1 MDLEDLSD
9 NTEQTKTPK
18 TRSEY
23 LHGKTELSDVDII
36 HILDLPVEKRS
47 INNEIYTDKSYKEL
61 KNNPEELSSLTENL
75 KAKPEYLKYHSSY
88 IAKSKLLYQESDV
101 LCNEIP
107 CLMVL
112 NQLKKTSY
120 LLPYEYASNKSGAVI
135 TSADALKS
143 NTFTDFKRVF
153 NSRLKKL
160 IEKGITQGKDIFFL
174 INNKKL
180 SHDEIK
186 SQLIRFLNNRT
197 SENKEGTYLFF
208 SEKNF
213 VCYSFESDKNGFITE
228 LPEYDLKE
236 IRAAISS
243 KPLTPS
249 RESEKTSDSLASNL
263 NITQEKSDVN
273 ELFSSLL
280 LRGEITLLERKKD
293 IENRNERYLDAVTSL
308 EKLTPLIQ
316 SDSIKESNNKFVKKQ
331 KESRFYKDVQNLFV
345 KTKTSNKPQENKK
358 ENTSSENISYEN
370 EEMRKAAAIKERNQ
384 QKKLT
389 TQMILDQ
396 EDKEQME
403 NISAAMK
410 SATKDFMDL
419 NATPITEERTMK
431 STENFESQEYW
442 KNQFQQE
449 NADTFKAIDD
459 YLDKGIRP
467 KGEIF
472 SFFKS
477 PEILKFSEISENT
490 IQFSTKVINKARNT
504 HNLTNEEIKSALI
517 NIASPV
523 LIFDSDIN
531 SSENKENSVLLIAN
545 SMASS
550 NKPLAITLNMN
561 VNAEIGRKEIIIN
574 EIRSIHD
581 RTLIA
586 KNGTDL
592 IQKWTENG
600 LCRYVDDKKI
610 SEWSKAAGVQ
620 FPLAVLQSDKTNI
633 LSESNIVNGK
643 KISEWQLAAG
653 EQFPL
658 AVLHS
663 DRNNILSESD
673 FVNDKKI
680 SNLVKERED
689 SFLLPLAKL
698 DKHNVTL
705 TSEIVNGTDYPE
717 IRTFSK
723 FAEQQKNMEKEYQE
737 YLGTISPDEESSR
750 RIDSGE
756 IFGKLENQQSK
767 EKASS
772 LSKNYA
778 KLVIDSNQAA
788 RIKAAR
794 EIKENMPSL
803 SENERTAAIAIL
815 EAGAK
820 SQGMEFSEY
829 VEKTF
834 PDGIFGDI
842 KNAENAAKQQGV
854 KINGAVSVN
863 GFGENVKAVIYAGK
877 NADFSTWCHELSH
890 IWQAQIAGELKNDA
904 EEAFQVKDSDWQNS
918 IYTFKDGHTDTSAE
932 AFAYGFEDFLKHKAG
947 EMATEDKK
955 AIFEKFADYMSRTY
969 NGIKQHIEINE
980 KIASVYQ
987 KFVELDDNILAQAEK
1002 AVRLEIE
1009 QEQKINE
1016 IFNSPNFKTS
1026 QKVSETIGLVS
1037 DKFAALASQYRYDI
1051 KGYSHTIDN
1060 FFVNHALKQHGD
1072 KETEEKRGNV
1082 AITYSDICNVFSV
1095 YTHPDYIVFGTKTK
1109 TGNPAIVYVKNIG
1122 DSTIFV
1128 EDVRRGKK
1136 ELAAQTLYKKSGTID
1151 VSSKKEAP
1159 ELYAHSD
1166 PESIS
1171 IVDVKKEFVNESKNE
1186 FLQREKKIEQVESF
1200 QPHSPSNQN
1209 NSTDAKNANI
1219 SFQPVDDSYTLF
1231 QLAYHGSSANFDKFN
1246 TSEYGLSGDGAMAF
1260 GYGVYVSNSETIAR
1274 SYAGIQ
1280 GERNLYTVEIPDG
1293 DYIIWNKTVSKLQ
1306 KEKVKNELYEN
1317 LIKEDYK
1324 GVEKQISTE
1333 LNNVFSEDFDGKK
1346 LYGTISSYI
1355 GSDKETSKFFKDI
1368 GFSGIEYTAG
1378 TPENAV
1384 NYVIFD
1390 DNDIKIKNH
1399 FQFQIIGELGARELD
1414 RNAESN
1420 ERIANLETA
1429 KRMEEAEK
1437 DANVIRLAT
1446 GWEKGADGKW
1456 KYEIDDSKVHFN
1468 LYDAMEEWD
1477 EMHPRYEE
1485 LREKFFKTELSE
1497 EEQKEFA
1504 QWVDERNEV
1513 SDKHTDMDFS
1523 EKLFGKTFRLPE
1535 VMRHNEL
1542 FKAYPELKYVTVS
1555 IKKTGENGT
1564 SGNASYE
1571 DKHINLYRHEK
1582 DTDGFEEWEKKA
1594 GSVLLHEVQ
1603 HIIQGIEGFAKGAS
1617 PEMFEESPEAS
1628 EQSNALA
1635 GKIVADGKSF
1645 MSAMEAYRASAGEVE
1660 SRNVQTRMR
1669 FTPKQRIN
1677 TLLSDTADIAPKD
1690 QIVMFDVPTSESRD
1704 IKNTNEERSIA
1715 LKADSQENKMENISS
1730 ENISYEN
1737 EEMSK
1742 AAAIKERNQQKK
1754 LTTQMIL
1761 DQEDK
1766 EQMESIS
1773 ATMKSATK
1781 DFMDLNATPITEERI
1796 DFLKTP
1802 TGNKS
1807 ELSENEWKFSHS
1819 SEFKKLYGDWEGKIK
1834 KDFLL
1839 NDDTVSKLTGDEFS
1853 RKEGFTLTEQVEQY
1867 FNEMN
1872 NSVESPF
1879 FGKVVLDREGAD
1891 DSLSHGMGRL
1901 KAVAYAGVPNV
1912 IKNGVI
1918 IDSDLNH
1925 KDRGYNS
1932 YVIAAPIKIA
1942 DKNYICEVVLKQ
1954 NKQENRFYLHEV
1966 TEQKKFLERAFV
1978 TNPAQKPAHQGTLS
1992 NILEKTVSVNYEIS
2006 CPMGINGEPEK
2017 TFVQN
2022 EYRKSL
2028 DEFQS
2033 KNQNTAAKIT
2043 GSVSQ
2048 EENPFKN
2055 ADPDQTK
2062 ELYEQAEA
2070 VEKMQQE
2077 AAANAVLDEN
2087 GNTHY
2092 QTDEELLQE
2101 YKQKYPESSL
2111 SISEDTR
2118 NELENVFSQI
2128 DDYLD
2133 KGIVPQE
2140 RRFTLPKVS
2149 SYLKQLGSDETAIS
2163 LPVSVIKKA
2172 RETHGLS
2179 NEEIKNSLTRLYDP
2193 VAVFDTDKTKS
2204 ENKLDSKLI
2213 LTDEFSESKPIAL
2226 ALNTNTQIQVE
2237 ENGHR
2242 KFIEVQDIRSIHDRT
2257 LTAKNGTDLV
2267 KHWTEN
2273 GLCRY
2278 VDDKKISEWSTVA
2291 RVSFPIEALHSD
2303 KNNILTKSE
2312 VVNPQNSGSVKQEE
2326 ERTMKSTENF
2336 ESQEYWK
2343 NQFQQEN
2350 ADTFK
2355 AIDDYLEKGIRPK
2368 NDEFIFE
2375 KVPEILK
2382 AANVSENEIV
2392 IKTSIINKAKNEH
2405 SLSDEEIKDS
2415 IKNIASPVLI
2425 FNSDKTTTENKKESF
2440 LCLTDTFAENEKP
2453 IAFSM
2458 NLDSDYE
2465 KSRSILNVNQITSI
2479 HDRTLIAKNGTDLI
2493 QKWTENGL
2501 CRYVDDKKISEWQL
2515 AARVQ
2520 FPLAVLHSDINNINL
2535 SPKIVNGTD
2544 YQEIQTFSEFAEQQK
2559 ALEKEY
2565 QEYLGTIS
2573 PDEESSRRIDSGEI
2587 FGKLEN
2593 QQSKEKASSLSKN
2606 YTKVAVGVA
2615 PTIQTLRTSASS
2627 TALRAS
2633 TTLATE
2639 ETIAQATQKSI
2650 NEQKTKLQ
2658 IIEQE
2663 DKEQLAAIV
2672 MTARKTI
2679 KESLAQKA
2687 EPLVEVDF
2695 SKANY
2700 DRLFPF
2706 GIVQTPLEKV
2716 KLGENQF
2723 EKLDAKDRKRFLLS
2737 TFQTLAT
2744 PDLVI
2749 DEEREGKHSHN
2760 YIKSFVFDEKTKT
2773 IQDVVVNIN
2782 GENVSITAHPR
2793 DINNIVNKIKM
2804 PDQLVYAA
2812 ARVGQ
2817 VIEQRVQNELGI
2829 VNPTRDDRL
2838 STISVPL
2845 NKEYNENFA
2854 LSTVEKLLETEKNAQ
2869 KATASDFQ
2877 QIEPALQKKF
2887 DKLKAAIKSREEQD
2901 IQDISA
2907 AEEIGNKKQA
2917 IRSKSDIIRQAGK
2930 DFLKSVKEGI
2940 APFFN
2945 AEDDFQRII
2954 MHPQAIINASNGLP
2968 FSGESQL
2975 LAQIYHQRQ
2984 RMEGEVVTSIA
2995 GAKAA
3000 GTIVL
3005 DTPESRQ
3012 KNFALTDTSS
3022 LAEKNAIVRTRYF
3035 MPESCEEPD
3044 KIYAHTLQ
3052 RQRPDKIRS
3061 YRDLIRHFENIPNG
3075 QKEISDIRI
3084 RIAHEH
3090 LKEIQSRFAIKEK
3103 RVLSVDEIEERKN
3116 FLRNYFERL
3125 PADYRNSERSAFE
3138 DTFGIQLN
3146 SEKNLEINLQRDFKD
3161 IDFAELKKNTKKSI
3175 ELENR
3180 KLSDFIEKN
3189 TMEDKKL
3196 ATLLSDEY
3204 KSLSKE
3210 EKMTVRNL
3218 KIEAIGI
3225 KEPETFLGKY
3235 LAACNTNAEFITDKE
3250 TVEEVKKNLVKKL
3263 EENFKL
3269 EKYDI
3274 LKEIGQQAQSI
3285 GNETTKKIS
3294 FEKAHSNNKSLEK
3307 TQSPDKEISLIG
3319 MGK

>member
-1 MDLEDLSD
+1 M
-9 NTEQTKTPK
+9 TEEQSFSQKEK
-18 TRSEY
+18 SQENQY
-23 LHGKTELSDVDII
+23 AELLMAQG
-36 HILDLPVEKRS
+36 LD
-47 INNEIYTDKSYKEL
+47 
-61 KNNPEELSSLTENL
+61 SL
-75 KAKPEYLKYHSSY
+75 
-88 IAKSKLLYQESDV
+88 D
-101 LCNEIP
+101 
-107 CLMVL
+107 
-112 NQLKKTSY
+112 
-120 LLPYEYASNKSGAVI
+120 SNKILHQTNSLVNKT
-135 TSADALKS
+135 TS
-143 NTFTDFKRVF
+143 T
-153 NSRLKKL
+153 
-160 IEKGITQGKDIFFL
+160 
-174 INNKKL
+174 
-180 SHDEIK
+180 
-186 SQLIRFLNNRT
+186 
-197 SENKEGTYLFF
+197 
-208 SEKNF
+208 
-213 VCYSFESDKNGFITE
+213 
-228 LPEYDLKE
+228 
-236 IRAAISS
+236 
-243 KPLTPS
+243 
-249 RESEKTSDSLASNL
+249 
-263 NITQEKSDVN
+263 
-273 ELFSSLL
+273 
-280 LRGEITLLERKKD
+280 
-293 IENRNERYLDAVTSL
+293 
-308 EKLTPLIQ
+308 
-316 SDSIKESNNKFVKKQ
+316 
-331 KESRFYKDVQNLFV
+331 
-345 KTKTSNKPQENKK
+345 
-358 ENTSSENISYEN
+358 
-370 EEMRKAAAIKERNQ
+370 
-384 QKKLT
+384 
-389 TQMILDQ
+389 
-396 EDKEQME
+396 
-403 NISAAMK
+403 
-410 SATKDFMDL
+410 
-419 NATPITEERTMK
+419 
-431 STENFESQEYW
+431 
-442 KNQFQQE
+442 
-449 NADTFKAIDD
+449 
-459 YLDKGIRP
+459 
-467 KGEIF
+467 
-472 SFFKS
+472 
-477 PEILKFSEISENT
+477 
-490 IQFSTKVINKARNT
+490 
-504 HNLTNEEIKSALI
+504 
-517 NIASPV
+517 
-523 LIFDSDIN
+523 
-531 SSENKENSVLLIAN
+531 
-545 SMASS
+545 
-550 NKPLAITLNMN
+550 
-561 VNAEIGRKEIIIN
+561 
-574 EIRSIHD
+574 
-581 RTLIA
+581 
-586 KNGTDL
+586 
-592 IQKWTENG
+592 
-600 LCRYVDDKKI
+600 
-610 SEWSKAAGVQ
+610 
-620 FPLAVLQSDKTNI
+620 
-633 LSESNIVNGK
+633 
-643 KISEWQLAAG
+643 
-653 EQFPL
+653 
-658 AVLHS
+658 
-663 DRNNILSESD
+663 
-673 FVNDKKI
+673 
-680 SNLVKERED
+680 
-689 SFLLPLAKL
+689 
-698 DKHNVTL
+698 
-705 TSEIVNGTDYPE
+705 
-717 IRTFSK
+717 
-723 FAEQQKNMEKEYQE
+723 
-737 YLGTISPDEESSR
+737 
-750 RIDSGE
+750 
-756 IFGKLENQQSK
+756 
-767 EKASS
+767 
-772 LSKNYA
+772 
-778 KLVIDSNQAA
+778 LVIDSNQAA

-794 EIKENMPSL
+794 EIKENMPNL

-815 EAGAK
+815 EAGPK

-842 KNAENAAKQQGV
+842 KKAENAAKQQGV
-854 KINGAVSVN
+854 NINGAVSVN

-877 NADFSTWCHELSH
+877 TADFSTWCHELSH
-890 IWQAQIAGELKNDA
+890 IWQAQLSGELKNDA

-932 AFAYGFEDFLKHKAG
+932 AFAYGFEDFLKNKAG
-947 EMATEDKK
+947 EMAAEDKK
-955 AIFEKFADYMSRTY
+955 KIFEKFADYMSRTY

-1002 AVRLEIE
+1002 AVQMEIE

-1072 KETEEKRGNV
+1072 KEAEEKRGNV

-1095 YTHPDYIVFGTKTK
+1095 YAHPDYIVFGTKTK

-1186 FLQREKKIEQVESF
+1186 FLQREKKIAQVESF
-1200 QPHSPSNQN
+1200 QTHSPSNQN

-1368 GFSGIEYTAG
+1368 GFSGIEYPAG
-1378 TPENAV
+1378 TFSGERQNAV

-1390 DNDIKIKNH
+1390 DEDIKIKEH
-1399 FQFQIIGELGARELD
+1399 FQFQ
-1414 RNAESN
+1414 
-1420 ERIANLETA
+1420 
-1429 KRMEEAEK
+1429 
-1437 DANVIRLAT
+1437 
-1446 GWEKGADGKW
+1446 
-1456 KYEIDDSKVHFN
+1456 
-1468 LYDAMEEWD
+1468 
-1477 EMHPRYEE
+1477 
-1485 LREKFFKTELSE
+1485 
-1497 EEQKEFA
+1497 
-1504 QWVDERNEV
+1504 
-1513 SDKHTDMDFS
+1513 
-1523 EKLFGKTFRLPE
+1523 
-1535 VMRHNEL
+1535 
-1542 FKAYPELKYVTVS
+1542 
-1555 IKKTGENGT
+1555 
-1564 SGNASYE
+1564 
-1571 DKHINLYRHEK
+1571 
-1582 DTDGFEEWEKKA
+1582 
-1594 GSVLLHEVQ
+1594 
-1603 HIIQGIEGFAKGAS
+1603 
-1617 PEMFEESPEAS
+1617 
-1628 EQSNALA
+1628 
-1635 GKIVADGKSF
+1635 
-1645 MSAMEAYRASAGEVE
+1645 
-1660 SRNVQTRMR
+1660 
-1669 FTPKQRIN
+1669 
-1677 TLLSDTADIAPKD
+1677 
-1690 QIVMFDVPTSESRD
+1690 
-1704 IKNTNEERSIA
+1704 
-1715 LKADSQENKMENISS
+1715 
-1730 ENISYEN
+1730 
-1737 EEMSK
+1737 
-1742 AAAIKERNQQKK
+1742 
-1754 LTTQMIL
+1754 
-1761 DQEDK
+1761 
-1766 EQMESIS
+1766 
-1773 ATMKSATK
+1773 
-1781 DFMDLNATPITEERI
+1781 
-1796 DFLKTP
+1796 
-1802 TGNKS
+1802 
-1807 ELSENEWKFSHS
+1807 
-1819 SEFKKLYGDWEGKIK
+1819 
-1834 KDFLL
+1834 
-1839 NDDTVSKLTGDEFS
+1839 
-1853 RKEGFTLTEQVEQY
+1853 
-1867 FNEMN
+1867 
-1872 NSVESPF
+1872 
-1879 FGKVVLDREGAD
+1879 
-1891 DSLSHGMGRL
+1891 
-1901 KAVAYAGVPNV
+1901 
-1912 IKNGVI
+1912 
-1918 IDSDLNH
+1918 
-1925 KDRGYNS
+1925 
-1932 YVIAAPIKIA
+1932 
-1942 DKNYICEVVLKQ
+1942 
-1954 NKQENRFYLHEV
+1954 
-1966 TEQKKFLERAFV
+1966 
-1978 TNPAQKPAHQGTLS
+1978 
-1992 NILEKTVSVNYEIS
+1992 
-2006 CPMGINGEPEK
+2006 
-2017 TFVQN
+2017 
-2022 EYRKSL
+2022 
-2028 DEFQS
+2028 
-2033 KNQNTAAKIT
+2033 
-2043 GSVSQ
+2043 
-2048 EENPFKN
+2048 
-2055 ADPDQTK
+2055 
-2062 ELYEQAEA
+2062 
-2070 VEKMQQE
+2070 
-2077 AAANAVLDEN
+2077 
-2087 GNTHY
+2087 
-2092 QTDEELLQE
+2092 
-2101 YKQKYPESSL
+2101 
-2111 SISEDTR
+2111 
-2118 NELENVFSQI
+2118 
-2128 DDYLD
+2128 
-2133 KGIVPQE
+2133 
-2140 RRFTLPKVS
+2140 
-2149 SYLKQLGSDETAIS
+2149 
-2163 LPVSVIKKA
+2163 
-2172 RETHGLS
+2172 
-2179 NEEIKNSLTRLYDP
+2179 
-2193 VAVFDTDKTKS
+2193 
-2204 ENKLDSKLI
+2204 
-2213 LTDEFSESKPIAL
+2213 
-2226 ALNTNTQIQVE
+2226 
-2237 ENGHR
+2237 
-2242 KFIEVQDIRSIHDRT
+2242 
-2257 LTAKNGTDLV
+2257 
-2267 KHWTEN
+2267 
-2273 GLCRY
+2273 
-2278 VDDKKISEWSTVA
+2278 
-2291 RVSFPIEALHSD
+2291 
-2303 KNNILTKSE
+2303 
-2312 VVNPQNSGSVKQEE
+2312 KQEE
-2326 ERTMKSTENF
+2326 ERTMKSTETF

-2343 NQFQQEN
+2343 NQFQQDN
-2350 ADTFK
+2350 AETFK
-2355 AIDDYLEKGIRPK
+2355 AIDDYLDKGIRPK
-2368 NDEFIFE
+2368 GEIFSFF
-2375 KVPEILK
+2375 KSPEILK
-2382 AANVSENEIV
+2382 FSEISENTIQFSTKV
-2392 IKTSIINKAKNEH
+2392 INKARNTH
-2405 SLSDEEIKDS
+2405 NLTNEEIKS
-2415 IKNIASPVLI
+2415 ALINIASPVLI
-2425 FNSDKTTTENKKESF
+2425 FDSDINSSENK
-2440 LCLTDTFAENEKP
+2440 ENSVLLIANSMASSNKP
-2453 IAFSM
+2453 LAITLNM
-2458 NLDSDYE
+2458 
-2465 KSRSILNVNQITSI
+2465 NVNAEIGRKEIIINEIRSI

-2515 AARVQ
+2515 AAGEQ
-2520 FPLAVLHSDINNINL
+2520 FPLAVLHSDRNNILSESDFVNDKKISNLVKEREDSFLLPLAKLDKNNINL
-2535 SPKIVNGTD
+2535 SPEIVNSTD
-2544 YQEIQTFSEFAEQQK
+2544 YQEIRTFSEFAEQQK
-2559 ALEKEY
+2559 DMEKEY

-2593 QQSKEKASSLSKN
+2593 QQSKEELNVATYKFQSGETLDEIIQGNSDFSTETALLDNLIDGNIREVYEYATNEEKSVLRQFAAFRNDYDTDMKNLAVQTDCISRWIAAEHWNPEKQEFQKEYVNKSAIKEFPYKLPWEMKEIEDKVLKTENEIFDNGIESIQVNGGMSEAAIEAEIRSQEKDHHEVEEYNDGQLPLQVVAHTDFNYFNSDKISFKEYIVRTDASVVQDLIEKNADSFNETNSKLEENAIPCIIVRKSVNPEIPDQFLLSKYEN
-2606 YTKVAVGVA
+2606 NNLNKDEIAKQAGKFASKEIKIENTELITQIKNVIDWNDKQNKTQAAIPELKIYHTLKEDEENISQVA
-2615 PTIQTLRTSASS
+2615 
-2627 TALRAS
+2627 
-2633 TTLATE
+2633 E
-2639 ETIAQATQKSI
+2639 KSI
-2650 NEQKTKLQ
+2650 NEQKIKLQ

-2679 KESLAQKA
+2679 KESLAQNA

-2700 DRLFPF
+2700 DMLFPRA
-2706 GIVQTPLEKV
+2706 IVQTPLETV

-2723 EKLDAKDRKRFLLS
+2723 EKLDAKDRKRFLLA

-2812 ARVGQ
+2812 AKVGQ
-2817 VIEQRVQNELGI
+2817 VIEQRTQEAQSI

-2869 KATASDFQ
+2869 KATAPDFQ

-2907 AEEIGNKKQA
+2907 AEEPGNKKQA

>member
-1 MDLEDLSD
+1 M
-9 NTEQTKTPK
+9 
-18 TRSEY
+18 
-23 LHGKTELSDVDII
+23 
-36 HILDLPVEKRS
+36 
-47 INNEIYTDKSYKEL
+47 
-61 KNNPEELSSLTENL
+61 
-75 KAKPEYLKYHSSY
+75 
-88 IAKSKLLYQESDV
+88 
-101 LCNEIP
+101 
-107 CLMVL
+107 
-112 NQLKKTSY
+112 
-120 LLPYEYASNKSGAVI
+120 
-135 TSADALKS
+135 
-143 NTFTDFKRVF
+143 
-153 NSRLKKL
+153 
-160 IEKGITQGKDIFFL
+160 
-174 INNKKL
+174 
-180 SHDEIK
+180 
-186 SQLIRFLNNRT
+186 
-197 SENKEGTYLFF
+197 
-208 SEKNF
+208 
-213 VCYSFESDKNGFITE
+213 
-228 LPEYDLKE
+228 
-236 IRAAISS
+236 
-243 KPLTPS
+243 
-249 RESEKTSDSLASNL
+249 
-263 NITQEKSDVN
+263 
-273 ELFSSLL
+273 
-280 LRGEITLLERKKD
+280 
-293 IENRNERYLDAVTSL
+293 
-308 EKLTPLIQ
+308 
-316 SDSIKESNNKFVKKQ
+316 
-331 KESRFYKDVQNLFV
+331 
-345 KTKTSNKPQENKK
+345 
-358 ENTSSENISYEN
+358 
-370 EEMRKAAAIKERNQ
+370 
-384 QKKLT
+384 
-389 TQMILDQ
+389 
-396 EDKEQME
+396 
-403 NISAAMK
+403 
-410 SATKDFMDL
+410 
-419 NATPITEERTMK
+419 
-431 STENFESQEYW
+431 
-442 KNQFQQE
+442 
-449 NADTFKAIDD
+449 
-459 YLDKGIRP
+459 
-467 KGEIF
+467 
-472 SFFKS
+472 
-477 PEILKFSEISENT
+477 
-490 IQFSTKVINKARNT
+490 
-504 HNLTNEEIKSALI
+504 TNEEIKKMLLSL
-517 NIASPV
+517 
-523 LIFDSDIN
+523 D
-531 SSENKENSVLLIAN
+531 NK
-545 SMASS
+545 
-550 NKPLAITLNMN
+550 T
-561 VNAEIGRKEIIIN
+561 
-574 EIRSIHD
+574 
-581 RTLIA
+581 
-586 KNGTDL
+586 
-592 IQKWTENG
+592 
-600 LCRYVDDKKI
+600 
-610 SEWSKAAGVQ
+610 
-620 FPLAVLQSDKTNI
+620 
-633 LSESNIVNGK
+633 
-643 KISEWQLAAG
+643 
-653 EQFPL
+653 
-658 AVLHS
+658 
-663 DRNNILSESD
+663 
-673 FVNDKKI
+673 
-680 SNLVKERED
+680 
-689 SFLLPLAKL
+689 
-698 DKHNVTL
+698 
-705 TSEIVNGTDYPE
+705 TST
-717 IRTFSK
+717 
-723 FAEQQKNMEKEYQE
+723 
-737 YLGTISPDEESSR
+737 
-750 RIDSGE
+750 
-756 IFGKLENQQSK
+756 
-767 EKASS
+767 
-772 LSKNYA
+772 
-778 KLVIDSNQAA
+778 LVIDSNQAA

-794 EIKENMPSL
+794 EIKENMPNL

-842 KNAENAAKQQGV
+842 KKAENAAKQQGV
-854 KINGAVSVN
+854 NINGAVSVN

-877 NADFSTWCHELSH
+877 TADFSTWCHELSH
-890 IWQAQIAGELKNDA
+890 IWQAQLAGELKQNA
-904 EEAFQVKDSDWQNS
+904 EEAFQVKSSDWQNS
-918 IYTFKDGHTDTSAE
+918 IYTFEDGHTDTSAE
-932 AFAYGFEDFLKHKAG
+932 AFAYGFEDFLKNKAG
-947 EMATEDKK
+947 EMAAEDKK
-955 AIFEKFADYMSRTY
+955 KIFEKFADYMSRTY
-969 NGIKQHIEINE
+969 NGVKQHIEINE

-987 KFVELDDNILAQAEK
+987 KFVELDNNILAQAEK
-1002 AVRLEIE
+1002 AVQMEIE

-1072 KETEEKRGNV
+1072 KEAEEKRGNV
-1082 AITYSDICNVFSV
+1082 AITYSDICNIFSV

-1128 EDVRRGKK
+1128 EDVRSGKK

-1186 FLQREKKIEQVESF
+1186 FLQ
-1200 QPHSPSNQN
+1200 QN
-1209 NSTDAKNANI
+1209 NPI
-1219 SFQPVDDSYTLF
+1219 LF
-1231 QLAYHGSSANFDKFN
+1231 QTAYHGSGANFDKFN
-1246 TSEYGLSGDGAMAF
+1246 TSEYGMSGEGSMAF
-1260 GYGVYVSNSETIAR
+1260 GYGVYVSNSESIAK
-1274 SYAGIQ
+1274 SYAGRQ
-1280 GERNLYTVEIPDG
+1280 GERNLYKVEIPDG
-1293 DYIIWNKTVSKLQ
+1293 NYISWDKTVSKSQ
-1306 KEKVKNELYEN
+1306 KENVKNELYKK
-1317 LIKEDYK
+1317 LIEEDYK
-1324 GVEKQISTE
+1324 GAEKEIFTE
-1333 LNNVFSEDFDGKK
+1333 LNTAFGDELDGKY
-1346 LYGTISSYI
+1346 LYGTVSSYI

-1368 GFSGIEYTAG
+1368 GFSGIEYPAG
-1378 TPENAV
+1378 TVFGNGQNVV
-1384 NYVIFD
+1384 NYVIFND
-1390 DNDIKIKNH
+1390 EDIKIKEH
-1399 FQFQIIGELGARELD
+1399 FQFQ
-1414 RNAESN
+1414 
-1420 ERIANLETA
+1420 
-1429 KRMEEAEK
+1429 
-1437 DANVIRLAT
+1437 
-1446 GWEKGADGKW
+1446 
-1456 KYEIDDSKVHFN
+1456 
-1468 LYDAMEEWD
+1468 
-1477 EMHPRYEE
+1477 
-1485 LREKFFKTELSE
+1485 
-1497 EEQKEFA
+1497 
-1504 QWVDERNEV
+1504 
-1513 SDKHTDMDFS
+1513 
-1523 EKLFGKTFRLPE
+1523 
-1535 VMRHNEL
+1535 
-1542 FKAYPELKYVTVS
+1542 
-1555 IKKTGENGT
+1555 
-1564 SGNASYE
+1564 
-1571 DKHINLYRHEK
+1571 
-1582 DTDGFEEWEKKA
+1582 
-1594 GSVLLHEVQ
+1594 
-1603 HIIQGIEGFAKGAS
+1603 
-1617 PEMFEESPEAS
+1617 
-1628 EQSNALA
+1628 
-1635 GKIVADGKSF
+1635 
-1645 MSAMEAYRASAGEVE
+1645 
-1660 SRNVQTRMR
+1660 
-1669 FTPKQRIN
+1669 
-1677 TLLSDTADIAPKD
+1677 
-1690 QIVMFDVPTSESRD
+1690 
-1704 IKNTNEERSIA
+1704 
-1715 LKADSQENKMENISS
+1715 
-1730 ENISYEN
+1730 
-1737 EEMSK
+1737 
-1742 AAAIKERNQQKK
+1742 
-1754 LTTQMIL
+1754 
-1761 DQEDK
+1761 
-1766 EQMESIS
+1766 
-1773 ATMKSATK
+1773 
-1781 DFMDLNATPITEERI
+1781 
-1796 DFLKTP
+1796 
-1802 TGNKS
+1802 
-1807 ELSENEWKFSHS
+1807 
-1819 SEFKKLYGDWEGKIK
+1819 
-1834 KDFLL
+1834 
-1839 NDDTVSKLTGDEFS
+1839 
-1853 RKEGFTLTEQVEQY
+1853 
-1867 FNEMN
+1867 
-1872 NSVESPF
+1872 
-1879 FGKVVLDREGAD
+1879 
-1891 DSLSHGMGRL
+1891 
-1901 KAVAYAGVPNV
+1901 
-1912 IKNGVI
+1912 
-1918 IDSDLNH
+1918 
-1925 KDRGYNS
+1925 
-1932 YVIAAPIKIA
+1932 
-1942 DKNYICEVVLKQ
+1942 
-1954 NKQENRFYLHEV
+1954 
-1966 TEQKKFLERAFV
+1966 
-1978 TNPAQKPAHQGTLS
+1978 
-1992 NILEKTVSVNYEIS
+1992 
-2006 CPMGINGEPEK
+2006 
-2017 TFVQN
+2017 
-2022 EYRKSL
+2022 
-2028 DEFQS
+2028 
-2033 KNQNTAAKIT
+2033 
-2043 GSVSQ
+2043 
-2048 EENPFKN
+2048 
-2055 ADPDQTK
+2055 
-2062 ELYEQAEA
+2062 
-2070 VEKMQQE
+2070 
-2077 AAANAVLDEN
+2077 
-2087 GNTHY
+2087 
-2092 QTDEELLQE
+2092 
-2101 YKQKYPESSL
+2101 
-2111 SISEDTR
+2111 
-2118 NELENVFSQI
+2118 
-2128 DDYLD
+2128 
-2133 KGIVPQE
+2133 
-2140 RRFTLPKVS
+2140 
-2149 SYLKQLGSDETAIS
+2149 
-2163 LPVSVIKKA
+2163 
-2172 RETHGLS
+2172 
-2179 NEEIKNSLTRLYDP
+2179 
-2193 VAVFDTDKTKS
+2193 
-2204 ENKLDSKLI
+2204 
-2213 LTDEFSESKPIAL
+2213 
-2226 ALNTNTQIQVE
+2226 
-2237 ENGHR
+2237 
-2242 KFIEVQDIRSIHDRT
+2242 
-2257 LTAKNGTDLV
+2257 
-2267 KHWTEN
+2267 
-2273 GLCRY
+2273 
-2278 VDDKKISEWSTVA
+2278 
-2291 RVSFPIEALHSD
+2291 
-2303 KNNILTKSE
+2303 
-2312 VVNPQNSGSVKQEE
+2312 KQEE
-2326 ERTMKSTENF
+2326 ERSMKSTETF

-2343 NQFQQEN
+2343 NQFHQEN

-2382 AANVSENEIV
+2382 AANVSKNEIV

-2425 FNSDKTTTENKKESF
+2425 FNSDKTTTENNKKSF
-2440 LCLTDTFAENEKP
+2440 LCLTDTFAENGKP

-2515 AARVQ
+2515 AAGVQ

-2535 SPKIVNGTD
+2535 SSEIVNGTD
-2544 YQEIQTFSEFAEQQK
+2544 YPEIRTFSEFAEQQK
-2559 ALEKEY
+2559 DMEKEY

-2593 QQSKEKASSLSKN
+2593 QQSKEELNVATYKFQSGETLDEIIQGNSDFSTETALLDNLIDSSIREVYEYATNEEKSVLRQFAAFRNDYDTDMKNLAVQTDCISRWIAAEHWNPEKQEFQKEYVNQSAIKDFPYKLPWEMKEIEDKVLKTENEIFDNGIESIQVNGGMSEAAIEAEIRSQEKDHHEVEEYNDGQLPLQVVAHTDFNYFNSDKISFKEYIVRTDASVVQDLIEKNADSFNETNSKLEENAIPCIIVRKSVNPEIPDQFLLSKYEN
-2606 YTKVAVGVA
+2606 NNLNKDEIAKQAGKFASKEIKIENTELITQIKNVIDWNDKQNKTQAAIPELKIYHTLKEDEENISQVA
-2615 PTIQTLRTSASS
+2615 
-2627 TALRAS
+2627 
-2633 TTLATE
+2633 E
-2639 ETIAQATQKSI
+2639 KSI

-2679 KESLAQKA
+2679 KESLAQNA

-2700 DRLFPF
+2700 DMLFPRA
-2706 GIVQTPLEKV
+2706 IVQTPLETV

-2723 EKLDAKDRKRFLLS
+2723 EKLDAKDRKRFLLA

-2812 ARVGQ
+2812 AKVGQ
-2817 VIEQRVQNELGI
+2817 VIEQRTQEAQSI

-2869 KATASDFQ
+2869 KATAADFQ

-2907 AEEIGNKKQA
+2907 AEEPGNKKKA

-3196 ATLLSDEY
+3196 ATLLSDKY

>member
-1 MDLEDLSD
+1 MNLEDLSD

-345 KTKTSNKPQENKK
+345 KTKTSNKPQE
-358 ENTSSENISYEN
+358 
-370 EEMRKAAAIKERNQ
+370 
-384 QKKLT
+384 
-389 TQMILDQ
+389 
-396 EDKEQME
+396 
-403 NISAAMK
+403 K
-410 SATKDFMDL
+410 S
-419 NATPITEERTMK
+419 MK

-442 KNQFQQE
+442 KNQFKQ
-449 NADTFKAIDD
+449 D
-459 YLDKGIRP
+459 
-467 KGEIF
+467 
-472 SFFKS
+472 
-477 PEILKFSEISENT
+477 
-490 IQFSTKVINKARNT
+490 
-504 HNLTNEEIKSALI
+504 
-517 NIASPV
+517 
-523 LIFDSDIN
+523 
-531 SSENKENSVLLIAN
+531 
-545 SMASS
+545 
-550 NKPLAITLNMN
+550 
-561 VNAEIGRKEIIIN
+561 NAE
-574 EIRSIHD
+574 
-581 RTLIA
+581 
-586 KNGTDL
+586 
-592 IQKWTENG
+592 
-600 LCRYVDDKKI
+600 
-610 SEWSKAAGVQ
+610 
-620 FPLAVLQSDKTNI
+620 
-633 LSESNIVNGK
+633 
-643 KISEWQLAAG
+643 
-653 EQFPL
+653 
-658 AVLHS
+658 
-663 DRNNILSESD
+663 
-673 FVNDKKI
+673 
-680 SNLVKERED
+680 
-689 SFLLPLAKL
+689 
-698 DKHNVTL
+698 
-705 TSEIVNGTDYPE
+705 
-717 IRTFSK
+717 
-723 FAEQQKNMEKEYQE
+723 
-737 YLGTISPDEESSR
+737 
-750 RIDSGE
+750 
-756 IFGKLENQQSK
+756 
-767 EKASS
+767 
-772 LSKNYA
+772 
-778 KLVIDSNQAA
+778 
-788 RIKAAR
+788 
-794 EIKENMPSL
+794 
-803 SENERTAAIAIL
+803 
-815 EAGAK
+815 
-820 SQGMEFSEY
+820 
-829 VEKTF
+829 
-834 PDGIFGDI
+834 
-842 KNAENAAKQQGV
+842 
-854 KINGAVSVN
+854 
-863 GFGENVKAVIYAGK
+863 
-877 NADFSTWCHELSH
+877 
-890 IWQAQIAGELKNDA
+890 
-904 EEAFQVKDSDWQNS
+904 
-918 IYTFKDGHTDTSAE
+918 
-932 AFAYGFEDFLKHKAG
+932 
-947 EMATEDKK
+947 
-955 AIFEKFADYMSRTY
+955 
-969 NGIKQHIEINE
+969 
-980 KIASVYQ
+980 
-987 KFVELDDNILAQAEK
+987 
-1002 AVRLEIE
+1002 
-1009 QEQKINE
+1009 
-1016 IFNSPNFKTS
+1016 
-1026 QKVSETIGLVS
+1026 
-1037 DKFAALASQYRYDI
+1037 
-1051 KGYSHTIDN
+1051 
-1060 FFVNHALKQHGD
+1060 
-1072 KETEEKRGNV
+1072 
-1082 AITYSDICNVFSV
+1082 
-1095 YTHPDYIVFGTKTK
+1095 
-1109 TGNPAIVYVKNIG
+1109 
-1122 DSTIFV
+1122 
-1128 EDVRRGKK
+1128 
-1136 ELAAQTLYKKSGTID
+1136 
-1151 VSSKKEAP
+1151 
-1159 ELYAHSD
+1159 
-1166 PESIS
+1166 
-1171 IVDVKKEFVNESKNE
+1171 
-1186 FLQREKKIEQVESF
+1186 
-1200 QPHSPSNQN
+1200 
-1209 NSTDAKNANI
+1209 
-1219 SFQPVDDSYTLF
+1219 
-1231 QLAYHGSSANFDKFN
+1231 
-1246 TSEYGLSGDGAMAF
+1246 
-1260 GYGVYVSNSETIAR
+1260 
-1274 SYAGIQ
+1274 
-1280 GERNLYTVEIPDG
+1280 
-1293 DYIIWNKTVSKLQ
+1293 
-1306 KEKVKNELYEN
+1306 
-1317 LIKEDYK
+1317 
-1324 GVEKQISTE
+1324 
-1333 LNNVFSEDFDGKK
+1333 
-1346 LYGTISSYI
+1346 
-1355 GSDKETSKFFKDI
+1355 
-1368 GFSGIEYTAG
+1368 
-1378 TPENAV
+1378 
-1384 NYVIFD
+1384 
-1390 DNDIKIKNH
+1390 
-1399 FQFQIIGELGARELD
+1399 
-1414 RNAESN
+1414 
-1420 ERIANLETA
+1420 
-1429 KRMEEAEK
+1429 
-1437 DANVIRLAT
+1437 
-1446 GWEKGADGKW
+1446 
-1456 KYEIDDSKVHFN
+1456 
-1468 LYDAMEEWD
+1468 
-1477 EMHPRYEE
+1477 
-1485 LREKFFKTELSE
+1485 
-1497 EEQKEFA
+1497 
-1504 QWVDERNEV
+1504 
-1513 SDKHTDMDFS
+1513 
-1523 EKLFGKTFRLPE
+1523 
-1535 VMRHNEL
+1535 
-1542 FKAYPELKYVTVS
+1542 
-1555 IKKTGENGT
+1555 
-1564 SGNASYE
+1564 
-1571 DKHINLYRHEK
+1571 
-1582 DTDGFEEWEKKA
+1582 
-1594 GSVLLHEVQ
+1594 
-1603 HIIQGIEGFAKGAS
+1603 
-1617 PEMFEESPEAS
+1617 
-1628 EQSNALA
+1628 
-1635 GKIVADGKSF
+1635 
-1645 MSAMEAYRASAGEVE
+1645 
-1660 SRNVQTRMR
+1660 
-1669 FTPKQRIN
+1669 
-1677 TLLSDTADIAPKD
+1677 
-1690 QIVMFDVPTSESRD
+1690 
-1704 IKNTNEERSIA
+1704 
-1715 LKADSQENKMENISS
+1715 
-1730 ENISYEN
+1730 
-1737 EEMSK
+1737 
-1742 AAAIKERNQQKK
+1742 
-1754 LTTQMIL
+1754 
-1761 DQEDK
+1761 
-1766 EQMESIS
+1766 
-1773 ATMKSATK
+1773 
-1781 DFMDLNATPITEERI
+1781 
-1796 DFLKTP
+1796 
-1802 TGNKS
+1802 
-1807 ELSENEWKFSHS
+1807 
-1819 SEFKKLYGDWEGKIK
+1819 
-1834 KDFLL
+1834 
-1839 NDDTVSKLTGDEFS
+1839 
-1853 RKEGFTLTEQVEQY
+1853 
-1867 FNEMN
+1867 
-1872 NSVESPF
+1872 
-1879 FGKVVLDREGAD
+1879 
-1891 DSLSHGMGRL
+1891 
-1901 KAVAYAGVPNV
+1901 
-1912 IKNGVI
+1912 
-1918 IDSDLNH
+1918 
-1925 KDRGYNS
+1925 
-1932 YVIAAPIKIA
+1932 
-1942 DKNYICEVVLKQ
+1942 
-1954 NKQENRFYLHEV
+1954 
-1966 TEQKKFLERAFV
+1966 
-1978 TNPAQKPAHQGTLS
+1978 
-1992 NILEKTVSVNYEIS
+1992 
-2006 CPMGINGEPEK
+2006 
-2017 TFVQN
+2017 
-2022 EYRKSL
+2022 
-2028 DEFQS
+2028 
-2033 KNQNTAAKIT
+2033 
-2043 GSVSQ
+2043 
-2048 EENPFKN
+2048 
-2055 ADPDQTK
+2055 
-2062 ELYEQAEA
+2062 
-2070 VEKMQQE
+2070 
-2077 AAANAVLDEN
+2077 
-2087 GNTHY
+2087 
-2092 QTDEELLQE
+2092 
-2101 YKQKYPESSL
+2101 
-2111 SISEDTR
+2111 
-2118 NELENVFSQI
+2118 
-2128 DDYLD
+2128 
-2133 KGIVPQE
+2133 
-2140 RRFTLPKVS
+2140 
-2149 SYLKQLGSDETAIS
+2149 
-2163 LPVSVIKKA
+2163 
-2172 RETHGLS
+2172 
-2179 NEEIKNSLTRLYDP
+2179 
-2193 VAVFDTDKTKS
+2193 
-2204 ENKLDSKLI
+2204 
-2213 LTDEFSESKPIAL
+2213 
-2226 ALNTNTQIQVE
+2226 
-2237 ENGHR
+2237 
-2242 KFIEVQDIRSIHDRT
+2242 
-2257 LTAKNGTDLV
+2257 
-2267 KHWTEN
+2267 
-2273 GLCRY
+2273 
-2278 VDDKKISEWSTVA
+2278 
-2291 RVSFPIEALHSD
+2291 
-2303 KNNILTKSE
+2303 
-2312 VVNPQNSGSVKQEE
+2312 
-2326 ERTMKSTENF
+2326 
-2336 ESQEYWK
+2336 
-2343 NQFQQEN
+2343 
-2350 ADTFK
+2350 TFK

-2440 LCLTDTFAENEKP
+2440 LCLTDTFAENGKP

-2535 SPKIVNGTD
+2535 SPEIVNSTD
-2544 YQEIQTFSEFAEQQK
+2544 YQEIRTFSEFAEQQK
-2559 ALEKEY
+2559 AMEKEY

-2615 PTIQTLRTSASS
+2615 PTIEAEIRSQEKDHHEVEEYNDGQLPLQVVAHTDFNYFNSDKISFKEYILRTDASVVQDLIEKNADS
-2627 TALRAS
+2627 FTETNSKLEENAIPCIIVRKSVNPEIPDQFLLSKYENNNLNKDEIAKQAGKFAS
-2633 TTLATE
+2633 KEIKIENTEFITQIKNVIDWNDKQNKTQAAIPELKIYHTLKEDE
-2639 ETIAQATQKSI
+2639 ENISQVAEKSI
-2650 NEQKTKLQ
+2650 NEEKTKLQ

-2679 KESLAQKA
+2679 KESLAQNA

-2700 DRLFPF
+2700 DRLFPRA
-2706 GIVQTPLEKV
+2706 IVQTPVETV

-2723 EKLDAKDRKRFLLS
+2723 EKLDARDRKRFLLA

-2812 ARVGQ
+2812 AKVGQ
-2817 VIEQRVQNELGI
+2817 VIEQRTQEAQSI

-2869 KATASDFQ
+2869 KATAADFQ

-2901 IQDISA
+2901 IQEISA
-2907 AEEIGNKKQA
+2907 AEEPGNKKKA

>member
-1 MDLEDLSD
+1 MKNDDSFDLELEKFNSGNLPDSHIFNL
-9 NTEQTKTPK
+9 
-18 TRSEY
+18 
-23 LHGKTELSDVDII
+23 GKPGEILQNCGFPAEHRIELAASRLRMKAKQGN
-36 HILDLPVEKRS
+36 HPFEILDIQGLAGALQKPVAVFEYGDKNKSQNVIVNIEKDGKNFLVGVFFNQKQRGYEVS
-47 INNEIYTDKSYKEL
+47 DIRGLFNRDNMDWMHWIQQGKMIYGNKEKIQVLAEQQRTNLAEVHSKEARTSSDSYYLDSVDNILQSFGDVKDIYTKDFPKYAEQKERFEIF
-61 KNNPEELSSLTENL
+61 KKFRN
-75 KAKPEYLKYHSSY
+75 A
-88 IAKSKLLYQESDV
+88 YQEV
-101 LCNEIP
+101 NAIN
-107 CLMVL
+107 VL
-112 NQLKKTSY
+112 N
-120 LLPYEYASNKSGAVI
+120 AVQE
-135 TSADALKS
+135 TDEFYDALKS
-143 NTFTDFKRVF
+143 NNKEVIARYTDAFKYPALADTAK
-153 NSRLKKL
+153 SI
-160 IEKGITQGKDIFFL
+160 IEERSFSQK
-174 INNKKL
+174 
-180 SHDEIK
+180 EK
-186 SQLIRFLNNRT
+186 SQ
-197 SENKEGTYLFF
+197 ENQY
-208 SEKNF
+208 
-213 VCYSFESDKNGFITE
+213 
-228 LPEYDLKE
+228 
-236 IRAAISS
+236 AALLMAQGLDSLDSNKILHQTNSLVN
-243 KPLTPS
+243 KTPS
-249 RESEKTSDSLASNL
+249 T
-263 NITQEKSDVN
+263 
-273 ELFSSLL
+273 
-280 LRGEITLLERKKD
+280 
-293 IENRNERYLDAVTSL
+293 
-308 EKLTPLIQ
+308 
-316 SDSIKESNNKFVKKQ
+316 
-331 KESRFYKDVQNLFV
+331 
-345 KTKTSNKPQENKK
+345 
-358 ENTSSENISYEN
+358 
-370 EEMRKAAAIKERNQ
+370 
-384 QKKLT
+384 
-389 TQMILDQ
+389 
-396 EDKEQME
+396 
-403 NISAAMK
+403 
-410 SATKDFMDL
+410 
-419 NATPITEERTMK
+419 
-431 STENFESQEYW
+431 
-442 KNQFQQE
+442 
-449 NADTFKAIDD
+449 
-459 YLDKGIRP
+459 
-467 KGEIF
+467 
-472 SFFKS
+472 
-477 PEILKFSEISENT
+477 
-490 IQFSTKVINKARNT
+490 
-504 HNLTNEEIKSALI
+504 
-517 NIASPV
+517 
-523 LIFDSDIN
+523 
-531 SSENKENSVLLIAN
+531 
-545 SMASS
+545 
-550 NKPLAITLNMN
+550 
-561 VNAEIGRKEIIIN
+561 
-574 EIRSIHD
+574 
-581 RTLIA
+581 
-586 KNGTDL
+586 
-592 IQKWTENG
+592 
-600 LCRYVDDKKI
+600 
-610 SEWSKAAGVQ
+610 
-620 FPLAVLQSDKTNI
+620 
-633 LSESNIVNGK
+633 
-643 KISEWQLAAG
+643 
-653 EQFPL
+653 
-658 AVLHS
+658 
-663 DRNNILSESD
+663 
-673 FVNDKKI
+673 
-680 SNLVKERED
+680 
-689 SFLLPLAKL
+689 
-698 DKHNVTL
+698 
-705 TSEIVNGTDYPE
+705 
-717 IRTFSK
+717 
-723 FAEQQKNMEKEYQE
+723 
-737 YLGTISPDEESSR
+737 
-750 RIDSGE
+750 
-756 IFGKLENQQSK
+756 
-767 EKASS
+767 
-772 LSKNYA
+772 
-778 KLVIDSNQAA
+778 LVIDSNQAA

-794 EIKENMPSL
+794 EIKENMPNL

-820 SQGMEFSEY
+820 SQGVEFSEY

-842 KNAENAAKQQGV
+842 KKAENAAKQQGV
-854 KINGAVSVN
+854 NINGAVSVN

-877 NADFSTWCHELSH
+877 TADFSTWCHELSH
-890 IWQAQIAGELKNDA
+890 IWQAQLAGELKNDA

-932 AFAYGFEDFLKHKAG
+932 AFAYGFEDFLKNKAG
-947 EMATEDKK
+947 EMAAEDKK
-955 AIFEKFADYMSRTY
+955 KIFEKFADYMSRTY
-969 NGIKQHIEINE
+969 NGIKQRIEINE

-1002 AVRLEIE
+1002 AVQMEIE

-1186 FLQREKKIEQVESF
+1186 FLQREKKIAQVESF
-1200 QPHSPSNQN
+1200 QTHSPSNQN

-1231 QLAYHGSSANFDKFN
+1231 QSAYHGSSANFDKFN

-1306 KEKVKNELYEN
+1306 KEKAKNELYEN

-1324 GVEKQISTE
+1324 GVEKEISTE

-1355 GSDKETSKFFKDI
+1355 GSDKETSRFFKDI
-1368 GFSGIEYTAG
+1368 GYSGIQYPAG

-1437 DANVIRLAT
+1437 DSNAIRLAT

-1497 EEQKEFA
+1497 EEQKEFY

-1523 EKLFGKTFRLPE
+1523 EKLLGKTFRLPE

-1564 SGNASYE
+1564 LGNASYE

-1628 EQSNALA
+1628 EQSSI
-1635 GKIVADGKSF
+1635 GRKIVADGKSF

-1704 IKNTNEERSIA
+1704 IKNTNE
-1715 LKADSQENKMENISS
+1715 
-1730 ENISYEN
+1730 
-1737 EEMSK
+1737 
-1742 AAAIKERNQQKK
+1742 
-1754 LTTQMIL
+1754 
-1761 DQEDK
+1761 
-1766 EQMESIS
+1766 
-1773 ATMKSATK
+1773 
-1781 DFMDLNATPITEERI
+1781 DF
-1796 DFLKTP
+1796 
-1802 TGNKS
+1802 
-1807 ELSENEWKFSHS
+1807 
-1819 SEFKKLYGDWEGKIK
+1819 
-1834 KDFLL
+1834 
-1839 NDDTVSKLTGDEFS
+1839 
-1853 RKEGFTLTEQVEQY
+1853 
-1867 FNEMN
+1867 
-1872 NSVESPF
+1872 
-1879 FGKVVLDREGAD
+1879 
-1891 DSLSHGMGRL
+1891 SLSTE
-1901 KAVAYAGVPNV
+1901 
-1912 IKNGVI
+1912 KN
-1918 IDSDLNH
+1918 
-1925 KDRGYNS
+1925 
-1932 YVIAAPIKIA
+1932 
-1942 DKNYICEVVLKQ
+1942 
-1954 NKQENRFYLHEV
+1954 
-1966 TEQKKFLERAFV
+1966 
-1978 TNPAQKPAHQGTLS
+1978 
-1992 NILEKTVSVNYEIS
+1992 
-2006 CPMGINGEPEK
+2006 M
-2017 TFVQN
+2017 
-2022 EYRKSL
+2022 
-2028 DEFQS
+2028 
-2033 KNQNTAAKIT
+2033 
-2043 GSVSQ
+2043 
-2048 EENPFKN
+2048 
-2055 ADPDQTK
+2055 
-2062 ELYEQAEA
+2062 
-2070 VEKMQQE
+2070 
-2077 AAANAVLDEN
+2077 
-2087 GNTHY
+2087 
-2092 QTDEELLQE
+2092 
-2101 YKQKYPESSL
+2101 
-2111 SISEDTR
+2111 SE
-2118 NELENVFSQI
+2118 
-2128 DDYLD
+2128 
-2133 KGIVPQE
+2133 
-2140 RRFTLPKVS
+2140 
-2149 SYLKQLGSDETAIS
+2149 
-2163 LPVSVIKKA
+2163 
-2172 RETHGLS
+2172 
-2179 NEEIKNSLTRLYDP
+2179 
-2193 VAVFDTDKTKS
+2193 
-2204 ENKLDSKLI
+2204 
-2213 LTDEFSESKPIAL
+2213 
-2226 ALNTNTQIQVE
+2226 
-2237 ENGHR
+2237 
-2242 KFIEVQDIRSIHDRT
+2242 
-2257 LTAKNGTDLV
+2257 
-2267 KHWTEN
+2267 
-2273 GLCRY
+2273 
-2278 VDDKKISEWSTVA
+2278 
-2291 RVSFPIEALHSD
+2291 
-2303 KNNILTKSE
+2303 
-2312 VVNPQNSGSVKQEE
+2312 
-2326 ERTMKSTENF
+2326 
-2336 ESQEYWK
+2336 
-2343 NQFQQEN
+2343 
-2350 ADTFK
+2350 
-2355 AIDDYLEKGIRPK
+2355 
-2368 NDEFIFE
+2368 
-2375 KVPEILK
+2375 
-2382 AANVSENEIV
+2382 
-2392 IKTSIINKAKNEH
+2392 
-2405 SLSDEEIKDS
+2405 
-2415 IKNIASPVLI
+2415 
-2425 FNSDKTTTENKKESF
+2425 
-2440 LCLTDTFAENEKP
+2440 
-2453 IAFSM
+2453 
-2458 NLDSDYE
+2458 
-2465 KSRSILNVNQITSI
+2465 
-2479 HDRTLIAKNGTDLI
+2479 
-2493 QKWTENGL
+2493 
-2501 CRYVDDKKISEWQL
+2501 
-2515 AARVQ
+2515 
-2520 FPLAVLHSDINNINL
+2520 
-2535 SPKIVNGTD
+2535 
-2544 YQEIQTFSEFAEQQK
+2544 
-2559 ALEKEY
+2559 
-2565 QEYLGTIS
+2565 
-2573 PDEESSRRIDSGEI
+2573 
-2587 FGKLEN
+2587 
-2593 QQSKEKASSLSKN
+2593 
-2606 YTKVAVGVA
+2606 
-2615 PTIQTLRTSASS
+2615 
-2627 TALRAS
+2627 
-2633 TTLATE
+2633 
-2639 ETIAQATQKSI
+2639 TQKSI

-2679 KESLAQKA
+2679 KESLAQNA

-2700 DRLFPF
+2700 DRLFPRA
-2706 GIVQTPLEKV
+2706 IVQTPVETV

-2723 EKLDAKDRKRFLLS
+2723 EKLDARDRKRFLLA

-2817 VIEQRVQNELGI
+2817 VIEQRTQEAQSI

-2869 KATASDFQ
+2869 KATAADFQ

-2907 AEEIGNKKQA
+2907 AEEPGNKKQA

>member
-1 MDLEDLSD
+1 MKDEDSFSKQID
-9 NTEQTKTPK
+9 DVI
-18 TRSEY
+18 S
-23 LHGKTELSDVDII
+23 GKYN
-36 HILDLPVEKRS
+36 RF
-47 INNEIYTDKSYKEL
+47 
-61 KNNPEELSSLTENL
+61 
-75 KAKPEYLKYHSSY
+75 
-88 IAKSKLLYQESDV
+88 
-101 LCNEIP
+101 
-107 CLMVL
+107 
-112 NQLKKTSY
+112 
-120 LLPYEYASNKSGAVI
+120 
-135 TSADALKS
+135 DALKVCETPQIFIDAGLQQLPILYTQNHLKDALHEKS
-143 NTFTDFKRVF
+143 ADNPHWHGLSIKQIKKVPKLLESPVLLMDSLNNDDSIVAVLSLLDNDNAPVFATIKPNGNGIF
-153 NSRLKKL
+153 NSHKTDSNFMLSIYGK
-160 IEKGITQGKDIFFL
+160 EKGFE
-174 INNKKL
+174 
-180 SHDEIK
+180 HYIK
-186 SQLIRFLNNRT
+186 
-197 SENKEGTYLFF
+197 
-208 SEKNF
+208 
-213 VCYSFESDKNGFITE
+213 
-228 LPEYDLKE
+228 
-236 IRAAISS
+236 RA
-243 KPLTPS
+243 
-249 RESEKTSDSLASNL
+249 
-263 NITQEKSDVN
+263 V
-273 ELFSSLL
+273 
-280 LRGEITLLERKKD
+280 
-293 IENRNERYLDAVTSL
+293 
-308 EKLTPLIQ
+308 
-316 SDSIKESNNKFVKKQ
+316 
-331 KESRFYKDVQNLFV
+331 
-345 KTKTSNKPQENKK
+345 QENKILYWNK
-358 ENTSSENISYEN
+358 E
-370 EEMRKAAAIKERNQ
+370 K
-384 QKKLT
+384 
-389 TQMILDQ
+389 
-396 EDKEQME
+396 
-403 NISAAMK
+403 
-410 SATKDFMDL
+410 
-419 NATPITEERTMK
+419 
-431 STENFESQEYW
+431 SQEI
-442 KNQFQQE
+442 QCAELLMAQG
-449 NADTFKAIDD
+449 
-459 YLDKGIRP
+459 LD
-467 KGEIF
+467 
-472 SFFKS
+472 S
-477 PEILKFSEISENT
+477 L
-490 IQFSTKVINKARNT
+490 
-504 HNLTNEEIKSALI
+504 
-517 NIASPV
+517 
-523 LIFDSDIN
+523 D
-531 SSENKENSVLLIAN
+531 
-545 SMASS
+545 S
-550 NKPLAITLNMN
+550 NKILHQTNSL
-561 VNAEIGRKEIIIN
+561 VN
-574 EIRSIHD
+574 
-581 RTLIA
+581 
-586 KNGTDL
+586 
-592 IQKWTENG
+592 
-600 LCRYVDDKKI
+600 
-610 SEWSKAAGVQ
+610 
-620 FPLAVLQSDKTNI
+620 KT
-633 LSESNIVNGK
+633 
-643 KISEWQLAAG
+643 
-653 EQFPL
+653 
-658 AVLHS
+658 
-663 DRNNILSESD
+663 
-673 FVNDKKI
+673 
-680 SNLVKERED
+680 
-689 SFLLPLAKL
+689 
-698 DKHNVTL
+698 
-705 TSEIVNGTDYPE
+705 TST
-717 IRTFSK
+717 
-723 FAEQQKNMEKEYQE
+723 
-737 YLGTISPDEESSR
+737 
-750 RIDSGE
+750 
-756 IFGKLENQQSK
+756 
-767 EKASS
+767 
-772 LSKNYA
+772 
-778 KLVIDSNQAA
+778 LVIDSNQAA

-794 EIKENMPSL
+794 EIKENMPNL

-842 KNAENAAKQQGV
+842 KKAENAAKQQGV
-854 KINGAVSVN
+854 NINGAVSVN

-877 NADFSTWCHELSH
+877 TADFSTWCHELSH
-890 IWQAQIAGELKNDA
+890 IWQAQLAGELKQNA
-904 EEAFQVKDSDWQNS
+904 EEAFQVKSSDWQNS
-918 IYTFKDGHTDTSAE
+918 IYTFEDGHTDTSAE
-932 AFAYGFEDFLKHKAG
+932 AFAYGFEDFLKNKAG
-947 EMATEDKK
+947 EMAAEDKK
-955 AIFEKFADYMSRTY
+955 KIFEKFADYMSRTY

-987 KFVELDDNILAQAEK
+987 KFVEFDDNILAQAEK
-1002 AVRLEIE
+1002 AVQMEIE

-1072 KETEEKRGNV
+1072 KEAEEKRGNV
-1082 AITYSDICNVFSV
+1082 AITYSDICNIFSV

-1128 EDVRRGKK
+1128 EDVRSGKK

-1186 FLQREKKIEQVESF
+1186 FLQREKKIAQVESF
-1200 QPHSPSNQN
+1200 QTHSPGNQN

-1231 QLAYHGSSANFDKFN
+1231 QSAYHGSSANFDKFN

-1333 LNNVFSEDFDGKK
+1333 LNNVFSEEFDGKK

-1355 GSDKETSKFFKDI
+1355 GSDKETSRFFKNI
-1368 GFSGIEYTAG
+1368 GYSGIQYPAG

-1485 LREKFFKTELSE
+1485 LREKLFKTELSE
-1497 EEQKEFA
+1497 EEQKEFD

-1564 SGNASYE
+1564 LGNASYE

-1603 HIIQGIEGFAKGAS
+1603 HIIQGIESFAKGAS

-1704 IKNTNEERSIA
+1704 IKNTNEERSVA
-1715 LKADSQENKMENISS
+1715 LKADSKENKMGI
-1730 ENISYEN
+1730 
-1737 EEMSK
+1737 
-1742 AAAIKERNQQKK
+1742 
-1754 LTTQMIL
+1754 
-1761 DQEDK
+1761 
-1766 EQMESIS
+1766 IS

-1781 DFMDLNATPITEERI
+1781 DFTIY
-1796 DFLKTP
+1796 
-1802 TGNKS
+1802 GNK
-1807 ELSENEWKFSHS
+1807 EKIQVLAEQQRTNLAEVHS
-1819 SEFKKLYGDWEGKIK
+1819 K
-1834 KDFLL
+1834 
-1839 NDDTVSKLTGDEFS
+1839 
-1853 RKEGFTLTEQVEQY
+1853 
-1867 FNEMN
+1867 
-1872 NSVESPF
+1872 
-1879 FGKVVLDREGAD
+1879 
-1891 DSLSHGMGRL
+1891 
-1901 KAVAYAGVPNV
+1901 
-1912 IKNGVI
+1912 
-1918 IDSDLNH
+1918 
-1925 KDRGYNS
+1925 
-1932 YVIAAPIKIA
+1932 
-1942 DKNYICEVVLKQ
+1942 
-1954 NKQENRFYLHEV
+1954 
-1966 TEQKKFLERAFV
+1966 
-1978 TNPAQKPAHQGTLS
+1978 
-1992 NILEKTVSVNYEIS
+1992 
-2006 CPMGINGEPEK
+2006 
-2017 TFVQN
+2017 
-2022 EYRKSL
+2022 
-2028 DEFQS
+2028 
-2033 KNQNTAAKIT
+2033 
-2043 GSVSQ
+2043 
-2048 EENPFKN
+2048 
-2055 ADPDQTK
+2055 
-2062 ELYEQAEA
+2062 
-2070 VEKMQQE
+2070 E

-2092 QTDEELLQE
+2092 QTDEKLLQE

-2343 NQFQQEN
+2343 NQFQQDN
-2350 ADTFK
+2350 AETFK

-2415 IKNIASPVLI
+2415 IKNIASPVLV

-2440 LCLTDTFAENEKP
+2440 LCLTDTFAENGKP

-2501 CRYVDDKKISEWQL
+2501 CRYVDDKKISEWSKAAGVQFPLAVLQSDKTNILSESNIVNGKKISERQLATGEQFPLAVLHSDRNNILSESDFVNDKKISEWQL

-2535 SPKIVNGTD
+2535 SPEIVNGTD
-2544 YQEIQTFSEFAEQQK
+2544 YQEIRTFSEFAEQQK
-2559 ALEKEY
+2559 AMEKEY

-2593 QQSKEKASSLSKN
+2593 QQSKEELNVATYKFQSGETLDEIIQGNSDFSTETALLDNLIDNSIREVYEYATNEEKSVLRQFAAFRNDYDTDMKNLAVQTDCISRWIAAEHWNPEKQEFQEEYVNQSAIKDFPYKLPWEMKEIEDKVLKTENEIFDNGIESIQVNGGMSEAAIEAEIRSQEKDHHEVEEYNDGQLPLQVVAHTDFNYFNSDKISFKEYIVRTDASVVQDLIEKNADSFNKTNSKLEENAIPCIIVRKSVNPEIPDQFLLSKYENNNLNKDEIAKQAGKFASKEIKIENTELITQIKNVIDWNDKQNKTQAAIPELKIYHTLKEDDVKNLEVISDQEFSDIVDSIILNDYKNIPNAIRLPNLNEQLSEKLGLEKDSAFILKKNATHIRPDRKGGYGQAFDAEEYRRIPEILRNADFAVVDTVFQNFQIVFDDKNDGTKINKLVFNKDELGN
-2606 YTKVAVGVA
+2606 YLVTLGKVDRESAFSEERNPIVAVGVA
-2615 PTIQTLRTSASS
+2615 PTIQTLRTSVSS

-2633 TTLATE
+2633 TTMGN
-2639 ETIAQATQKSI
+2639 ETISQVAEKSI
-2650 NEQKTKLQ
+2650 NEQ
-2658 IIEQE
+2658 
-2663 DKEQLAAIV
+2663 
-2672 MTARKTI
+2672 
-2679 KESLAQKA
+2679 
-2687 EPLVEVDF
+2687 
-2695 SKANY
+2695 
-2700 DRLFPF
+2700 
-2706 GIVQTPLEKV
+2706 
-2716 KLGENQF
+2716 
-2723 EKLDAKDRKRFLLS
+2723 
-2737 TFQTLAT
+2737 
-2744 PDLVI
+2744 
-2749 DEEREGKHSHN
+2749 
-2760 YIKSFVFDEKTKT
+2760 
-2773 IQDVVVNIN
+2773 
-2782 GENVSITAHPR
+2782 
-2793 DINNIVNKIKM
+2793 KIKM

-2812 ARVGQ
+2812 AKVGQ
-2817 VIEQRVQNELGI
+2817 VIEQRTQEAQSI

-2869 KATASDFQ
+2869 KATAADFQ

-2907 AEEIGNKKQA
+2907 AEEPGNKKQA

>member
-1 MDLEDLSD
+1 MNLEDLSD

-75 KAKPEYLKYHSSY
+75 KTKPEYLKYHSSY

-143 NTFTDFKRVF
+143 NTFTDLKRVF

-345 KTKTSNKPQENKK
+345 KTKTSNKPQENK
-358 ENTSSENISYEN
+358 
-370 EEMRKAAAIKERNQ
+370 
-384 QKKLT
+384 
-389 TQMILDQ
+389 
-396 EDKEQME
+396 EQME

-442 KNQFQQE
+442 KNQFQQ
-449 NADTFKAIDD
+449 D
-459 YLDKGIRP
+459 
-467 KGEIF
+467 
-472 SFFKS
+472 
-477 PEILKFSEISENT
+477 
-490 IQFSTKVINKARNT
+490 
-504 HNLTNEEIKSALI
+504 
-517 NIASPV
+517 
-523 LIFDSDIN
+523 
-531 SSENKENSVLLIAN
+531 
-545 SMASS
+545 
-550 NKPLAITLNMN
+550 
-561 VNAEIGRKEIIIN
+561 NAE
-574 EIRSIHD
+574 
-581 RTLIA
+581 
-586 KNGTDL
+586 
-592 IQKWTENG
+592 
-600 LCRYVDDKKI
+600 
-610 SEWSKAAGVQ
+610 
-620 FPLAVLQSDKTNI
+620 
-633 LSESNIVNGK
+633 
-643 KISEWQLAAG
+643 
-653 EQFPL
+653 
-658 AVLHS
+658 
-663 DRNNILSESD
+663 
-673 FVNDKKI
+673 
-680 SNLVKERED
+680 
-689 SFLLPLAKL
+689 
-698 DKHNVTL
+698 
-705 TSEIVNGTDYPE
+705 
-717 IRTFSK
+717 
-723 FAEQQKNMEKEYQE
+723 
-737 YLGTISPDEESSR
+737 
-750 RIDSGE
+750 
-756 IFGKLENQQSK
+756 
-767 EKASS
+767 
-772 LSKNYA
+772 
-778 KLVIDSNQAA
+778 
-788 RIKAAR
+788 
-794 EIKENMPSL
+794 
-803 SENERTAAIAIL
+803 
-815 EAGAK
+815 
-820 SQGMEFSEY
+820 
-829 VEKTF
+829 
-834 PDGIFGDI
+834 
-842 KNAENAAKQQGV
+842 
-854 KINGAVSVN
+854 
-863 GFGENVKAVIYAGK
+863 
-877 NADFSTWCHELSH
+877 
-890 IWQAQIAGELKNDA
+890 
-904 EEAFQVKDSDWQNS
+904 
-918 IYTFKDGHTDTSAE
+918 
-932 AFAYGFEDFLKHKAG
+932 
-947 EMATEDKK
+947 
-955 AIFEKFADYMSRTY
+955 
-969 NGIKQHIEINE
+969 
-980 KIASVYQ
+980 
-987 KFVELDDNILAQAEK
+987 
-1002 AVRLEIE
+1002 
-1009 QEQKINE
+1009 
-1016 IFNSPNFKTS
+1016 
-1026 QKVSETIGLVS
+1026 
-1037 DKFAALASQYRYDI
+1037 
-1051 KGYSHTIDN
+1051 
-1060 FFVNHALKQHGD
+1060 
-1072 KETEEKRGNV
+1072 
-1082 AITYSDICNVFSV
+1082 
-1095 YTHPDYIVFGTKTK
+1095 
-1109 TGNPAIVYVKNIG
+1109 
-1122 DSTIFV
+1122 
-1128 EDVRRGKK
+1128 
-1136 ELAAQTLYKKSGTID
+1136 
-1151 VSSKKEAP
+1151 
-1159 ELYAHSD
+1159 
-1166 PESIS
+1166 
-1171 IVDVKKEFVNESKNE
+1171 
-1186 FLQREKKIEQVESF
+1186 
-1200 QPHSPSNQN
+1200 
-1209 NSTDAKNANI
+1209 
-1219 SFQPVDDSYTLF
+1219 
-1231 QLAYHGSSANFDKFN
+1231 
-1246 TSEYGLSGDGAMAF
+1246 
-1260 GYGVYVSNSETIAR
+1260 
-1274 SYAGIQ
+1274 
-1280 GERNLYTVEIPDG
+1280 
-1293 DYIIWNKTVSKLQ
+1293 
-1306 KEKVKNELYEN
+1306 
-1317 LIKEDYK
+1317 
-1324 GVEKQISTE
+1324 
-1333 LNNVFSEDFDGKK
+1333 
-1346 LYGTISSYI
+1346 
-1355 GSDKETSKFFKDI
+1355 
-1368 GFSGIEYTAG
+1368 
-1378 TPENAV
+1378 
-1384 NYVIFD
+1384 
-1390 DNDIKIKNH
+1390 
-1399 FQFQIIGELGARELD
+1399 
-1414 RNAESN
+1414 
-1420 ERIANLETA
+1420 
-1429 KRMEEAEK
+1429 
-1437 DANVIRLAT
+1437 
-1446 GWEKGADGKW
+1446 
-1456 KYEIDDSKVHFN
+1456 
-1468 LYDAMEEWD
+1468 
-1477 EMHPRYEE
+1477 
-1485 LREKFFKTELSE
+1485 
-1497 EEQKEFA
+1497 
-1504 QWVDERNEV
+1504 
-1513 SDKHTDMDFS
+1513 
-1523 EKLFGKTFRLPE
+1523 
-1535 VMRHNEL
+1535 
-1542 FKAYPELKYVTVS
+1542 
-1555 IKKTGENGT
+1555 
-1564 SGNASYE
+1564 
-1571 DKHINLYRHEK
+1571 
-1582 DTDGFEEWEKKA
+1582 
-1594 GSVLLHEVQ
+1594 
-1603 HIIQGIEGFAKGAS
+1603 
-1617 PEMFEESPEAS
+1617 
-1628 EQSNALA
+1628 
-1635 GKIVADGKSF
+1635 
-1645 MSAMEAYRASAGEVE
+1645 
-1660 SRNVQTRMR
+1660 
-1669 FTPKQRIN
+1669 
-1677 TLLSDTADIAPKD
+1677 
-1690 QIVMFDVPTSESRD
+1690 
-1704 IKNTNEERSIA
+1704 
-1715 LKADSQENKMENISS
+1715 
-1730 ENISYEN
+1730 
-1737 EEMSK
+1737 
-1742 AAAIKERNQQKK
+1742 
-1754 LTTQMIL
+1754 
-1761 DQEDK
+1761 
-1766 EQMESIS
+1766 
-1773 ATMKSATK
+1773 
-1781 DFMDLNATPITEERI
+1781 
-1796 DFLKTP
+1796 
-1802 TGNKS
+1802 
-1807 ELSENEWKFSHS
+1807 
-1819 SEFKKLYGDWEGKIK
+1819 
-1834 KDFLL
+1834 
-1839 NDDTVSKLTGDEFS
+1839 
-1853 RKEGFTLTEQVEQY
+1853 
-1867 FNEMN
+1867 
-1872 NSVESPF
+1872 
-1879 FGKVVLDREGAD
+1879 
-1891 DSLSHGMGRL
+1891 
-1901 KAVAYAGVPNV
+1901 
-1912 IKNGVI
+1912 
-1918 IDSDLNH
+1918 
-1925 KDRGYNS
+1925 
-1932 YVIAAPIKIA
+1932 
-1942 DKNYICEVVLKQ
+1942 
-1954 NKQENRFYLHEV
+1954 
-1966 TEQKKFLERAFV
+1966 
-1978 TNPAQKPAHQGTLS
+1978 
-1992 NILEKTVSVNYEIS
+1992 
-2006 CPMGINGEPEK
+2006 
-2017 TFVQN
+2017 
-2022 EYRKSL
+2022 
-2028 DEFQS
+2028 
-2033 KNQNTAAKIT
+2033 
-2043 GSVSQ
+2043 
-2048 EENPFKN
+2048 
-2055 ADPDQTK
+2055 
-2062 ELYEQAEA
+2062 
-2070 VEKMQQE
+2070 
-2077 AAANAVLDEN
+2077 
-2087 GNTHY
+2087 
-2092 QTDEELLQE
+2092 
-2101 YKQKYPESSL
+2101 
-2111 SISEDTR
+2111 
-2118 NELENVFSQI
+2118 
-2128 DDYLD
+2128 
-2133 KGIVPQE
+2133 
-2140 RRFTLPKVS
+2140 
-2149 SYLKQLGSDETAIS
+2149 
-2163 LPVSVIKKA
+2163 
-2172 RETHGLS
+2172 
-2179 NEEIKNSLTRLYDP
+2179 
-2193 VAVFDTDKTKS
+2193 
-2204 ENKLDSKLI
+2204 
-2213 LTDEFSESKPIAL
+2213 
-2226 ALNTNTQIQVE
+2226 
-2237 ENGHR
+2237 
-2242 KFIEVQDIRSIHDRT
+2242 
-2257 LTAKNGTDLV
+2257 
-2267 KHWTEN
+2267 
-2273 GLCRY
+2273 
-2278 VDDKKISEWSTVA
+2278 
-2291 RVSFPIEALHSD
+2291 
-2303 KNNILTKSE
+2303 
-2312 VVNPQNSGSVKQEE
+2312 
-2326 ERTMKSTENF
+2326 
-2336 ESQEYWK
+2336 
-2343 NQFQQEN
+2343 
-2350 ADTFK
+2350 TFK

-2479 HDRTLIAKNGTDLI
+2479 HNRTLIAKNGTDLI

-2535 SPKIVNGTD
+2535 SPEIVNDTD
-2544 YQEIQTFSEFAEQQK
+2544 YQEIRTFSEFAEQQK
-2559 ALEKEY
+2559 AMEKEY

-2593 QQSKEKASSLSKN
+2593 QQSKEELNVATYKFQSGETLDEIIQGNSDFSTETALLDNLIDNSIREVYEYATNEEKSVLRQFAAFRNDYDTDMKNLAVQTDCISRWIAAEHWNPEKQEFQKEYVNKSAIKEFPYKLPWEMKEIEAQVLQTKNETIDKGIESIQVNGGMSEAAIEAEIRSQEKDHHEVEEYNDGQLPLQVVAHTDFNYFNSDKLSFKEYIVRTDASVVQDLIEKNADSFNETNSKLEENAIPCIIVRKSVNPEIPDQFLLSKYENNNLNKDEIAKQAGKFASKEIKIENTEFITQIKNVIDWNDKQNKTQAAIPKLKIYRTLKEDDVKNLEVISDQEFSDIVDSIILNDYKNIPNAIRLPNLNEQLSEKLGLEKDSAFILKKNATHIRPDRKGGYGQAFDAEEYRRIPEILRNADFAVVDTVFQNFQIVFDDKNDGTKINKLVFNKDELGN
-2606 YTKVAVGVA
+2606 YLVTLGKVDRESAFSEERNPIVAVGVA

-2633 TTLATE
+2633 TTMGNESIAQSKEKASSLSKNYAKVAVGVEPTIWRAQNEHPIATMLRSSTTLATE
-2639 ETIAQATQKSI
+2639 ETIAQAAEKSINEQKIKMPDQLVYAAAKVGQVIEQRVQNELGIVNPTRDDRLSTISVPLNKDYNEDFSLSTEKNMSETQKSI

-2679 KESLAQKA
+2679 KESLAQNA

-2700 DRLFPF
+2700 DRLFPRA
-2706 GIVQTPLEKV
+2706 IVQTPVETV
-2716 KLGENQF
+2716 KLGKNQF
-2723 EKLDAKDRKRFLLS
+2723 EKLDARDRKRFLLA

-2817 VIEQRVQNELGI
+2817 VIEQRTQEAQSI

-3103 RVLSVDEIEERKN
+3103 RVLSVDEIEERKS

>member
-1 MDLEDLSD
+1 MNLEDLSD

-23 LHGKTELSDVDII
+23 LHGKTELNDVDII

-75 KAKPEYLKYHSSY
+75 KTKPEYLKYHSSY

-345 KTKTSNKPQENKK
+345 KTKTSNKPQEKTM
-358 ENTSSENISYEN
+358 ENT
-370 EEMRKAAAIKERNQ
+370 
-384 QKKLT
+384 
-389 TQMILDQ
+389 
-396 EDKEQME
+396 
-403 NISAAMK
+403 
-410 SATKDFMDL
+410 
-419 NATPITEERTMK
+419 
-431 STENFESQEYW
+431 
-442 KNQFQQE
+442 
-449 NADTFKAIDD
+449 
-459 YLDKGIRP
+459 
-467 KGEIF
+467 
-472 SFFKS
+472 
-477 PEILKFSEISENT
+477 
-490 IQFSTKVINKARNT
+490 
-504 HNLTNEEIKSALI
+504 
-517 NIASPV
+517 
-523 LIFDSDIN
+523 
-531 SSENKENSVLLIAN
+531 
-545 SMASS
+545 
-550 NKPLAITLNMN
+550 
-561 VNAEIGRKEIIIN
+561 
-574 EIRSIHD
+574 
-581 RTLIA
+581 
-586 KNGTDL
+586 
-592 IQKWTENG
+592 
-600 LCRYVDDKKI
+600 
-610 SEWSKAAGVQ
+610 
-620 FPLAVLQSDKTNI
+620 
-633 LSESNIVNGK
+633 
-643 KISEWQLAAG
+643 
-653 EQFPL
+653 
-658 AVLHS
+658 
-663 DRNNILSESD
+663 
-673 FVNDKKI
+673 
-680 SNLVKERED
+680 
-689 SFLLPLAKL
+689 
-698 DKHNVTL
+698 
-705 TSEIVNGTDYPE
+705 
-717 IRTFSK
+717 
-723 FAEQQKNMEKEYQE
+723 
-737 YLGTISPDEESSR
+737 
-750 RIDSGE
+750 
-756 IFGKLENQQSK
+756 
-767 EKASS
+767 
-772 LSKNYA
+772 
-778 KLVIDSNQAA
+778 
-788 RIKAAR
+788 
-794 EIKENMPSL
+794 
-803 SENERTAAIAIL
+803 
-815 EAGAK
+815 
-820 SQGMEFSEY
+820 
-829 VEKTF
+829 
-834 PDGIFGDI
+834 
-842 KNAENAAKQQGV
+842 
-854 KINGAVSVN
+854 
-863 GFGENVKAVIYAGK
+863 
-877 NADFSTWCHELSH
+877 
-890 IWQAQIAGELKNDA
+890 
-904 EEAFQVKDSDWQNS
+904 
-918 IYTFKDGHTDTSAE
+918 
-932 AFAYGFEDFLKHKAG
+932 
-947 EMATEDKK
+947 
-955 AIFEKFADYMSRTY
+955 
-969 NGIKQHIEINE
+969 
-980 KIASVYQ
+980 
-987 KFVELDDNILAQAEK
+987 
-1002 AVRLEIE
+1002 
-1009 QEQKINE
+1009 
-1016 IFNSPNFKTS
+1016 
-1026 QKVSETIGLVS
+1026 
-1037 DKFAALASQYRYDI
+1037 
-1051 KGYSHTIDN
+1051 
-1060 FFVNHALKQHGD
+1060 
-1072 KETEEKRGNV
+1072 
-1082 AITYSDICNVFSV
+1082 
-1095 YTHPDYIVFGTKTK
+1095 
-1109 TGNPAIVYVKNIG
+1109 
-1122 DSTIFV
+1122 
-1128 EDVRRGKK
+1128 
-1136 ELAAQTLYKKSGTID
+1136 
-1151 VSSKKEAP
+1151 
-1159 ELYAHSD
+1159 
-1166 PESIS
+1166 
-1171 IVDVKKEFVNESKNE
+1171 
-1186 FLQREKKIEQVESF
+1186 
-1200 QPHSPSNQN
+1200 
-1209 NSTDAKNANI
+1209 
-1219 SFQPVDDSYTLF
+1219 
-1231 QLAYHGSSANFDKFN
+1231 
-1246 TSEYGLSGDGAMAF
+1246 
-1260 GYGVYVSNSETIAR
+1260 
-1274 SYAGIQ
+1274 
-1280 GERNLYTVEIPDG
+1280 
-1293 DYIIWNKTVSKLQ
+1293 
-1306 KEKVKNELYEN
+1306 
-1317 LIKEDYK
+1317 
-1324 GVEKQISTE
+1324 
-1333 LNNVFSEDFDGKK
+1333 
-1346 LYGTISSYI
+1346 
-1355 GSDKETSKFFKDI
+1355 
-1368 GFSGIEYTAG
+1368 
-1378 TPENAV
+1378 
-1384 NYVIFD
+1384 
-1390 DNDIKIKNH
+1390 
-1399 FQFQIIGELGARELD
+1399 
-1414 RNAESN
+1414 
-1420 ERIANLETA
+1420 
-1429 KRMEEAEK
+1429 
-1437 DANVIRLAT
+1437 
-1446 GWEKGADGKW
+1446 
-1456 KYEIDDSKVHFN
+1456 
-1468 LYDAMEEWD
+1468 
-1477 EMHPRYEE
+1477 
-1485 LREKFFKTELSE
+1485 
-1497 EEQKEFA
+1497 
-1504 QWVDERNEV
+1504 
-1513 SDKHTDMDFS
+1513 
-1523 EKLFGKTFRLPE
+1523 
-1535 VMRHNEL
+1535 
-1542 FKAYPELKYVTVS
+1542 
-1555 IKKTGENGT
+1555 
-1564 SGNASYE
+1564 
-1571 DKHINLYRHEK
+1571 
-1582 DTDGFEEWEKKA
+1582 
-1594 GSVLLHEVQ
+1594 
-1603 HIIQGIEGFAKGAS
+1603 
-1617 PEMFEESPEAS
+1617 
-1628 EQSNALA
+1628 
-1635 GKIVADGKSF
+1635 
-1645 MSAMEAYRASAGEVE
+1645 
-1660 SRNVQTRMR
+1660 
-1669 FTPKQRIN
+1669 
-1677 TLLSDTADIAPKD
+1677 
-1690 QIVMFDVPTSESRD
+1690 
-1704 IKNTNEERSIA
+1704 
-1715 LKADSQENKMENISS
+1715 SS

-2179 NEEIKNSLTRLYDP
+2179 NKEIKNSLTRLYDP

-2312 VVNPQNSGSVKQEE
+2312 VVN
-2326 ERTMKSTENF
+2326 
-2336 ESQEYWK
+2336 
-2343 NQFQQEN
+2343 
-2350 ADTFK
+2350 
-2355 AIDDYLEKGIRPK
+2355 
-2368 NDEFIFE
+2368 
-2375 KVPEILK
+2375 
-2382 AANVSENEIV
+2382 
-2392 IKTSIINKAKNEH
+2392 
-2405 SLSDEEIKDS
+2405 
-2415 IKNIASPVLI
+2415 
-2425 FNSDKTTTENKKESF
+2425 
-2440 LCLTDTFAENEKP
+2440 
-2453 IAFSM
+2453 
-2458 NLDSDYE
+2458 
-2465 KSRSILNVNQITSI
+2465 
-2479 HDRTLIAKNGTDLI
+2479 
-2493 QKWTENGL
+2493 
-2501 CRYVDDKKISEWQL
+2501 
-2515 AARVQ
+2515 
-2520 FPLAVLHSDINNINL
+2520 
-2535 SPKIVNGTD
+2535 GTD
-2544 YQEIQTFSEFAEQQK
+2544 YQEIRTFSEFAEQQK
-2559 ALEKEY
+2559 AMEKEY

-2639 ETIAQATQKSI
+2639 ETISQATQKSI
-2650 NEQKTKLQ
+2650 NEQ
-2658 IIEQE
+2658 
-2663 DKEQLAAIV
+2663 
-2672 MTARKTI
+2672 
-2679 KESLAQKA
+2679 
-2687 EPLVEVDF
+2687 
-2695 SKANY
+2695 
-2700 DRLFPF
+2700 
-2706 GIVQTPLEKV
+2706 
-2716 KLGENQF
+2716 
-2723 EKLDAKDRKRFLLS
+2723 
-2737 TFQTLAT
+2737 
-2744 PDLVI
+2744 
-2749 DEEREGKHSHN
+2749 
-2760 YIKSFVFDEKTKT
+2760 
-2773 IQDVVVNIN
+2773 
-2782 GENVSITAHPR
+2782 
-2793 DINNIVNKIKM
+2793 KIKM

-2854 LSTVEKLLETEKNAQ
+2854 LSTVEKLLETEKNVQ
-2869 KATASDFQ
+2869 KATAADFQ

-2907 AEEIGNKKQA
+2907 AEEPGNKKKA

-3263 EENFKL
+3263 DENFKL

>member
-1 MDLEDLSD
+1 MKNDDSFDLELEKFNSGNLPDSHIFNL
-9 NTEQTKTPK
+9 
-18 TRSEY
+18 
-23 LHGKTELSDVDII
+23 GKPGEILQNCGFPAEHRIELAASRLRMKANQGN
-36 HILDLPVEKRS
+36 HPFEILDIQGLAGALQKPVAVFEYGDKSKSQNVIVNLEKDGKNFLVGVFFNQIRDGFEVSS
-47 INNEIYTDKSYKEL
+47 IRGLFNRDNMDWLHWIQQGKMIYGNKEKIQVLAEQQRTNLADVHSKEARTSSDSYYLDSVDNILQSFGDVKDIYTKDFPKYAEQKERF
-61 KNNPEELSSLTENL
+61 E
-75 KAKPEYLKYHSSY
+75 
-88 IAKSKLLYQESDV
+88 ISKKFRNAYQEV
-101 LCNEIP
+101 NAIN
-107 CLMVL
+107 VL
-112 NQLKKTSY
+112 N
-120 LLPYEYASNKSGAVI
+120 AVQE
-135 TSADALKS
+135 ADEFYDALKS
-143 NTFTDFKRVF
+143 NNKEVIARYTDAFKYPALADTAKSIIEERSFSQKEKSQEIQCAELLMAQGLDSLDSNKILHQTNSLVNKTTPTLVIDSNQAARIKAAREIKENMPNLSENERTAAIAILEAGAKSQGVEFSEYVEKTFPDGIFGDIKKAENAAKQQGVNINGAVSVNGFGENVKAVIYAGKTADFSTWCHELSHIWQAQLAGELKNDAEEAFQVKDSDWQNSIYTFKDGHTDTSAEAFAYGFEDFLKNKAGEMAAENKKKIFEKFADYMSRTYNGVKQHIEINEKIASVYQKFVELDDNILAQAEKAVQMEVSFSDYFDKTNSVFFELDSGDTTDVSDSILEGKPIKEISTKEFNYDGSNLKDFALNYIKNNPVENAKTKIGNIEISETGLRHSLSHTIYKNKLYAIPAIKDTLEKGTYLGVIKDFEGKRQNNYYFAAPITIDNDKNILFIRVKHVAGRDKALYIHDIFTLDEIKKVTPYSGEPNATRRSLRGATLAKSIIQDYEKNNNPIINSNQISSFSKELFEKIKNKQELTFSESQKLYPNIVDLSEEFGNQAPSEKEVLEKLRSMVGEIYATSTDGKTLRIPQGRDKLSHIFKGDNYKRDFRKKRELNRKLAYNAEKIIGNAVF
-153 NSRLKKL
+153 TEAELAKPEKNKDYLLGMHNYEVPVFVNGHGFLVRLEGEVIKKLPTSAPGSIPVQKNTSIESNIDNNELLLKLQATEVSNLYVIRKQKVLFQTAYHGSGANFNKFNISEYGMSGEGSMAFGYGVYVSNSESIAKSYAGRQGERNLYTVEIPDGNYISWEKTVSKTQKENVKNELYKKL
-160 IEKGITQGKDIFFL
+160 IEEDYKGAEKEIFTELNAVFGDELDGKYLYGTVSSYIGSDKETSKFFKDIGFSGIEYPAGTFSGERQNAVNYVIFDDNDIKIKNHFQFQIIGELGARELDRNAESNERIANLETAKRMEEAEKDANVIRLATGWEKGADGKWKYEIDDSKVHFNLYDAMEEWDEMHPRYEELREKFF
-174 INNKKL
+174 KTEL
-180 SHDEIK
+180 SEEERKEFDQWVDERNEVSDK
-186 SQLIRFLNNRT
+186 HT
-197 SENKEGTYLFF
+197 DMDF
-208 SEKNF
+208 SEKLF
-213 VCYSFESDKNGFITE
+213 GKTFR
-228 LPEYDLKE
+228 LPELM
-236 IRAAISS
+236 RH
-243 KPLTPS
+243 
-249 RESEKTSDSLASNL
+249 
-263 NITQEKSDVN
+263 N
-273 ELFSSLL
+273 ELFKAYPELKYVTVSIKKTGENGTLGNASYEDKHINLYRHEKDTDGFEEWEKKAGSVLLHEVQHIIQGIEGFAKGASPEMFEESPEASEQSSIG
-280 LRGEITLLERKKD
+280 RKIVADGKSFMSAMEAYRASAGEVESRNVQTRMRFTPKQRINTLLSDTADIAPKD
-293 IENRNERYLDAVTSL
+293 QIVMFDVPTS
-308 EKLTPLIQ
+308 
-316 SDSIKESNNKFVKKQ
+316 
-331 KESRFYKDVQNLFV
+331 ESRDIKNTNEERSVALKADS
-345 KTKTSNKPQENKK
+345 KENKMG
-358 ENTSSENISYEN
+358 I
-370 EEMRKAAAIKERNQ
+370 
-384 QKKLT
+384 
-389 TQMILDQ
+389 
-396 EDKEQME
+396 
-403 NISAAMK
+403 ISATMK

-419 NATPITEERTMK
+419 NATSITEEKSMK
-431 STENFESQEYW
+431 NTETFESQEYW

-723 FAEQQKNMEKEYQE
+723 FAEQQKDMEKEYQE

-767 EKASS
+767 EELNVATYKFQSGET
-772 LSKNYA
+772 L
-778 KLVIDSNQAA
+778 D
-788 RIKAAR
+788 
-794 EIKENMPSL
+794 EI
-803 SENERTAAIAIL
+803 I
-815 EAGAK
+815 
-820 SQGMEFSEY
+820 QGNS
-829 VEKTF
+829 
-834 PDGIFGDI
+834 
-842 KNAENAAKQQGV
+842 
-854 KINGAVSVN
+854 
-863 GFGENVKAVIYAGK
+863 
-877 NADFSTWCHELSH
+877 DFSTETALLDNLIDSSIREVYEYATDEEKTVLRQFAAFRNDYDTDMKNLTVQTDCISRW
-890 IWQAQIAGELKNDA
+890 IAAEHWNPEKQEFQKEYVNQSAIKDFPYKLPWEMKEIEDKALQSRKDYIPELKTHS
-904 EEAFQVKDSDWQNS
+904 E
-918 IYTFKDGHTDTSAE
+918 
-932 AFAYGFEDFLKHKAG
+932 LKA
-947 EMATEDKK
+947 
-955 AIFEKFADYMSRTY
+955 
-969 NGIKQHIEINE
+969 E
-980 KIASVYQ
+980 KI
-987 KFVELDDNILAQAEK
+987 KN
-1002 AVRLEIE
+1002 LEIIT
-1009 QEQKINE
+1009 QEEFDKI
-1016 IFNSPNFKTS
+1016 
-1026 QKVSETIGLVS
+1026 V
-1037 DKFAALASQYRYDI
+1037 DALYQDG
-1051 KGYSHTIDN
+1051 K
-1060 FFVNHALKQHGD
+1060 
-1072 KETEEKRGNV
+1072 
-1082 AITYSDICNVFSV
+1082 
-1095 YTHPDYIVFGTKTK
+1095 PDY
-1109 TGNPAIVYVKNIG
+1109 KNIPEIIRLPKLN
-1122 DSTIFV
+1122 D
-1128 EDVRRGKK
+1128 
-1136 ELAAQTLYKKSGTID
+1136 ELAAKLNID
-1151 VSSKKEAP
+1151 
-1159 ELYAHSD
+1159 
-1166 PESIS
+1166 
-1171 IVDVKKEFVNESKNE
+1171 NE
-1186 FLQREKKIEQVESF
+1186 
-1200 QPHSPSNQN
+1200 
-1209 NSTDAKNANI
+1209 
-1219 SFQPVDDSYTLF
+1219 
-1231 QLAYHGSSANFDKFN
+1231 NF
-1246 TSEYGLSGDGAMAF
+1246 
-1260 GYGVYVSNSETIAR
+1260 
-1274 SYAGIQ
+1274 
-1280 GERNLYTVEIPDG
+1280 
-1293 DYIIWNKTVSKLQ
+1293 
-1306 KEKVKNELYEN
+1306 
-1317 LIKEDYK
+1317 
-1324 GVEKQISTE
+1324 
-1333 LNNVFSEDFDGKK
+1333 
-1346 LYGTISSYI
+1346 
-1355 GSDKETSKFFKDI
+1355 
-1368 GFSGIEYTAG
+1368 
-1378 TPENAV
+1378 
-1384 NYVIFD
+1384 
-1390 DNDIKIKNH
+1390 
-1399 FQFQIIGELGARELD
+1399 
-1414 RNAESN
+1414 
-1420 ERIANLETA
+1420 
-1429 KRMEEAEK
+1429 
-1437 DANVIRLAT
+1437 
-1446 GWEKGADGKW
+1446 
-1456 KYEIDDSKVHFN
+1456 
-1468 LYDAMEEWD
+1468 
-1477 EMHPRYEE
+1477 
-1485 LREKFFKTELSE
+1485 
-1497 EEQKEFA
+1497 
-1504 QWVDERNEV
+1504 
-1513 SDKHTDMDFS
+1513 
-1523 EKLFGKTFRLPE
+1523 
-1535 VMRHNEL
+1535 
-1542 FKAYPELKYVTVS
+1542 
-1555 IKKTGENGT
+1555 
-1564 SGNASYE
+1564 
-1571 DKHINLYRHEK
+1571 
-1582 DTDGFEEWEKKA
+1582 
-1594 GSVLLHEVQ
+1594 
-1603 HIIQGIEGFAKGAS
+1603 
-1617 PEMFEESPEAS
+1617 
-1628 EQSNALA
+1628 
-1635 GKIVADGKSF
+1635 
-1645 MSAMEAYRASAGEVE
+1645 
-1660 SRNVQTRMR
+1660 
-1669 FTPKQRIN
+1669 
-1677 TLLSDTADIAPKD
+1677 
-1690 QIVMFDVPTSESRD
+1690 
-1704 IKNTNEERSIA
+1704 
-1715 LKADSQENKMENISS
+1715 
-1730 ENISYEN
+1730 
-1737 EEMSK
+1737 
-1742 AAAIKERNQQKK
+1742 
-1754 LTTQMIL
+1754 
-1761 DQEDK
+1761 
-1766 EQMESIS
+1766 
-1773 ATMKSATK
+1773 
-1781 DFMDLNATPITEERI
+1781 
-1796 DFLKTP
+1796 FLKTNIAHSRP
-1802 TGNKS
+1802 QRKGGYAQSLRKEEMKGMLDFISSCKNAYIDTDEQHKNFFIAGLDEKDNAKANKIVFNKDELGN
-1807 ELSENEWKFSHS
+1807 
-1819 SEFKKLYGDWEGKIK
+1819 YIVTIGKI
-1834 KDFLL
+1834 D
-1839 NDDTVSKLTGDEFS
+1839 
-1853 RKEGFTLTEQVEQY
+1853 
-1867 FNEMN
+1867 
-1872 NSVESPF
+1872 
-1879 FGKVVLDREGAD
+1879 VV
-1891 DSLSHGMGRL
+1891 
-1901 KAVAYAGVPNV
+1901 N
-1912 IKNGVI
+1912 
-1918 IDSDLNH
+1918 
-1925 KDRGYNS
+1925 
-1932 YVIAAPIKIA
+1932 
-1942 DKNYICEVVLKQ
+1942 
-1954 NKQENRFYLHEV
+1954 
-1966 TEQKKFLERAFV
+1966 
-1978 TNPAQKPAHQGTLS
+1978 
-1992 NILEKTVSVNYEIS
+1992 
-2006 CPMGINGEPEK
+2006 
-2017 TFVQN
+2017 
-2022 EYRKSL
+2022 
-2028 DEFQS
+2028 
-2033 KNQNTAAKIT
+2033 
-2043 GSVSQ
+2043 
-2048 EENPFKN
+2048 
-2055 ADPDQTK
+2055 
-2062 ELYEQAEA
+2062 
-2070 VEKMQQE
+2070 
-2077 AAANAVLDEN
+2077 
-2087 GNTHY
+2087 
-2092 QTDEELLQE
+2092 LQE
-2101 YKQKYPESSL
+2101 
-2111 SISEDTR
+2111 
-2118 NELENVFSQI
+2118 
-2128 DDYLD
+2128 
-2133 KGIVPQE
+2133 
-2140 RRFTLPKVS
+2140 
-2149 SYLKQLGSDETAIS
+2149 
-2163 LPVSVIKKA
+2163 
-2172 RETHGLS
+2172 
-2179 NEEIKNSLTRLYDP
+2179 
-2193 VAVFDTDKTKS
+2193 
-2204 ENKLDSKLI
+2204 
-2213 LTDEFSESKPIAL
+2213 
-2226 ALNTNTQIQVE
+2226 
-2237 ENGHR
+2237 
-2242 KFIEVQDIRSIHDRT
+2242 
-2257 LTAKNGTDLV
+2257 
-2267 KHWTEN
+2267 
-2273 GLCRY
+2273 
-2278 VDDKKISEWSTVA
+2278 
-2291 RVSFPIEALHSD
+2291 
-2303 KNNILTKSE
+2303 
-2312 VVNPQNSGSVKQEE
+2312 
-2326 ERTMKSTENF
+2326 
-2336 ESQEYWK
+2336 
-2343 NQFQQEN
+2343 
-2350 ADTFK
+2350 
-2355 AIDDYLEKGIRPK
+2355 
-2368 NDEFIFE
+2368 
-2375 KVPEILK
+2375 
-2382 AANVSENEIV
+2382 
-2392 IKTSIINKAKNEH
+2392 
-2405 SLSDEEIKDS
+2405 
-2415 IKNIASPVLI
+2415 
-2425 FNSDKTTTENKKESF
+2425 
-2440 LCLTDTFAENEKP
+2440 
-2453 IAFSM
+2453 
-2458 NLDSDYE
+2458 
-2465 KSRSILNVNQITSI
+2465 
-2479 HDRTLIAKNGTDLI
+2479 
-2493 QKWTENGL
+2493 
-2501 CRYVDDKKISEWQL
+2501 
-2515 AARVQ
+2515 
-2520 FPLAVLHSDINNINL
+2520 
-2535 SPKIVNGTD
+2535 
-2544 YQEIQTFSEFAEQQK
+2544 
-2559 ALEKEY
+2559 
-2565 QEYLGTIS
+2565 
-2573 PDEESSRRIDSGEI
+2573 
-2587 FGKLEN
+2587 
-2593 QQSKEKASSLSKN
+2593 KN
-2606 YTKVAVGVA
+2606 YTKVAVGVE
-2615 PTIQTLRTSASS
+2615 PTIWSVHEERSPATMLRP
-2627 TALRAS
+2627 S

-2639 ETIAQATQKSI
+2639 ENISQVAEKSINEQKIKMPDQLVYAAAKVGQVIEQRTLEAQSIVNPTRADRLSTISIPLNKDYNEDFSLSTEKNMSATQKSI
-2650 NEQKTKLQ
+2650 NEEKTKLQ

-2723 EKLDAKDRKRFLLS
+2723 EKLDAKDRKRFLLA

-2812 ARVGQ
+2812 AKVGQ

-2869 KATASDFQ
+2869 KATAPDFQ

-2907 AEEIGNKKQA
+2907 AEETGNKKKA

>member
-75 KAKPEYLKYHSSY
+75 KTKPEYLKYHSSY

-120 LLPYEYASNKSGAVI
+120 LLPYEYASNKSGTVI

-345 KTKTSNKPQENKK
+345 KTKTSNKPQKNKM

-370 EEMRKAAAIKERNQ
+370 EEMSKAAAIKERNQ

-389 TQMILDQ
+389 KKAYKMILDQ

-442 KNQFQQE
+442 KNQFQQ
-449 NADTFKAIDD
+449 D
-459 YLDKGIRP
+459 
-467 KGEIF
+467 
-472 SFFKS
+472 
-477 PEILKFSEISENT
+477 
-490 IQFSTKVINKARNT
+490 
-504 HNLTNEEIKSALI
+504 
-517 NIASPV
+517 
-523 LIFDSDIN
+523 
-531 SSENKENSVLLIAN
+531 
-545 SMASS
+545 
-550 NKPLAITLNMN
+550 
-561 VNAEIGRKEIIIN
+561 NAE
-574 EIRSIHD
+574 
-581 RTLIA
+581 
-586 KNGTDL
+586 
-592 IQKWTENG
+592 
-600 LCRYVDDKKI
+600 
-610 SEWSKAAGVQ
+610 
-620 FPLAVLQSDKTNI
+620 
-633 LSESNIVNGK
+633 
-643 KISEWQLAAG
+643 
-653 EQFPL
+653 
-658 AVLHS
+658 
-663 DRNNILSESD
+663 
-673 FVNDKKI
+673 
-680 SNLVKERED
+680 
-689 SFLLPLAKL
+689 
-698 DKHNVTL
+698 
-705 TSEIVNGTDYPE
+705 
-717 IRTFSK
+717 
-723 FAEQQKNMEKEYQE
+723 
-737 YLGTISPDEESSR
+737 
-750 RIDSGE
+750 
-756 IFGKLENQQSK
+756 
-767 EKASS
+767 
-772 LSKNYA
+772 
-778 KLVIDSNQAA
+778 
-788 RIKAAR
+788 
-794 EIKENMPSL
+794 
-803 SENERTAAIAIL
+803 
-815 EAGAK
+815 
-820 SQGMEFSEY
+820 
-829 VEKTF
+829 
-834 PDGIFGDI
+834 
-842 KNAENAAKQQGV
+842 
-854 KINGAVSVN
+854 
-863 GFGENVKAVIYAGK
+863 
-877 NADFSTWCHELSH
+877 
-890 IWQAQIAGELKNDA
+890 
-904 EEAFQVKDSDWQNS
+904 
-918 IYTFKDGHTDTSAE
+918 
-932 AFAYGFEDFLKHKAG
+932 
-947 EMATEDKK
+947 
-955 AIFEKFADYMSRTY
+955 
-969 NGIKQHIEINE
+969 
-980 KIASVYQ
+980 
-987 KFVELDDNILAQAEK
+987 
-1002 AVRLEIE
+1002 
-1009 QEQKINE
+1009 
-1016 IFNSPNFKTS
+1016 
-1026 QKVSETIGLVS
+1026 
-1037 DKFAALASQYRYDI
+1037 
-1051 KGYSHTIDN
+1051 
-1060 FFVNHALKQHGD
+1060 
-1072 KETEEKRGNV
+1072 
-1082 AITYSDICNVFSV
+1082 
-1095 YTHPDYIVFGTKTK
+1095 
-1109 TGNPAIVYVKNIG
+1109 
-1122 DSTIFV
+1122 
-1128 EDVRRGKK
+1128 
-1136 ELAAQTLYKKSGTID
+1136 
-1151 VSSKKEAP
+1151 
-1159 ELYAHSD
+1159 
-1166 PESIS
+1166 
-1171 IVDVKKEFVNESKNE
+1171 
-1186 FLQREKKIEQVESF
+1186 
-1200 QPHSPSNQN
+1200 
-1209 NSTDAKNANI
+1209 
-1219 SFQPVDDSYTLF
+1219 
-1231 QLAYHGSSANFDKFN
+1231 
-1246 TSEYGLSGDGAMAF
+1246 
-1260 GYGVYVSNSETIAR
+1260 
-1274 SYAGIQ
+1274 
-1280 GERNLYTVEIPDG
+1280 
-1293 DYIIWNKTVSKLQ
+1293 
-1306 KEKVKNELYEN
+1306 
-1317 LIKEDYK
+1317 
-1324 GVEKQISTE
+1324 
-1333 LNNVFSEDFDGKK
+1333 
-1346 LYGTISSYI
+1346 
-1355 GSDKETSKFFKDI
+1355 
-1368 GFSGIEYTAG
+1368 
-1378 TPENAV
+1378 
-1384 NYVIFD
+1384 
-1390 DNDIKIKNH
+1390 
-1399 FQFQIIGELGARELD
+1399 
-1414 RNAESN
+1414 
-1420 ERIANLETA
+1420 
-1429 KRMEEAEK
+1429 
-1437 DANVIRLAT
+1437 
-1446 GWEKGADGKW
+1446 
-1456 KYEIDDSKVHFN
+1456 
-1468 LYDAMEEWD
+1468 
-1477 EMHPRYEE
+1477 
-1485 LREKFFKTELSE
+1485 
-1497 EEQKEFA
+1497 
-1504 QWVDERNEV
+1504 
-1513 SDKHTDMDFS
+1513 
-1523 EKLFGKTFRLPE
+1523 
-1535 VMRHNEL
+1535 
-1542 FKAYPELKYVTVS
+1542 
-1555 IKKTGENGT
+1555 
-1564 SGNASYE
+1564 
-1571 DKHINLYRHEK
+1571 
-1582 DTDGFEEWEKKA
+1582 
-1594 GSVLLHEVQ
+1594 
-1603 HIIQGIEGFAKGAS
+1603 
-1617 PEMFEESPEAS
+1617 
-1628 EQSNALA
+1628 
-1635 GKIVADGKSF
+1635 
-1645 MSAMEAYRASAGEVE
+1645 
-1660 SRNVQTRMR
+1660 
-1669 FTPKQRIN
+1669 
-1677 TLLSDTADIAPKD
+1677 
-1690 QIVMFDVPTSESRD
+1690 
-1704 IKNTNEERSIA
+1704 
-1715 LKADSQENKMENISS
+1715 
-1730 ENISYEN
+1730 
-1737 EEMSK
+1737 
-1742 AAAIKERNQQKK
+1742 
-1754 LTTQMIL
+1754 
-1761 DQEDK
+1761 
-1766 EQMESIS
+1766 
-1773 ATMKSATK
+1773 
-1781 DFMDLNATPITEERI
+1781 
-1796 DFLKTP
+1796 
-1802 TGNKS
+1802 
-1807 ELSENEWKFSHS
+1807 
-1819 SEFKKLYGDWEGKIK
+1819 
-1834 KDFLL
+1834 
-1839 NDDTVSKLTGDEFS
+1839 
-1853 RKEGFTLTEQVEQY
+1853 
-1867 FNEMN
+1867 
-1872 NSVESPF
+1872 
-1879 FGKVVLDREGAD
+1879 
-1891 DSLSHGMGRL
+1891 
-1901 KAVAYAGVPNV
+1901 
-1912 IKNGVI
+1912 
-1918 IDSDLNH
+1918 
-1925 KDRGYNS
+1925 
-1932 YVIAAPIKIA
+1932 
-1942 DKNYICEVVLKQ
+1942 
-1954 NKQENRFYLHEV
+1954 
-1966 TEQKKFLERAFV
+1966 
-1978 TNPAQKPAHQGTLS
+1978 
-1992 NILEKTVSVNYEIS
+1992 
-2006 CPMGINGEPEK
+2006 
-2017 TFVQN
+2017 
-2022 EYRKSL
+2022 
-2028 DEFQS
+2028 
-2033 KNQNTAAKIT
+2033 
-2043 GSVSQ
+2043 
-2048 EENPFKN
+2048 
-2055 ADPDQTK
+2055 
-2062 ELYEQAEA
+2062 
-2070 VEKMQQE
+2070 
-2077 AAANAVLDEN
+2077 
-2087 GNTHY
+2087 
-2092 QTDEELLQE
+2092 
-2101 YKQKYPESSL
+2101 
-2111 SISEDTR
+2111 
-2118 NELENVFSQI
+2118 
-2128 DDYLD
+2128 
-2133 KGIVPQE
+2133 
-2140 RRFTLPKVS
+2140 
-2149 SYLKQLGSDETAIS
+2149 
-2163 LPVSVIKKA
+2163 
-2172 RETHGLS
+2172 
-2179 NEEIKNSLTRLYDP
+2179 
-2193 VAVFDTDKTKS
+2193 
-2204 ENKLDSKLI
+2204 
-2213 LTDEFSESKPIAL
+2213 
-2226 ALNTNTQIQVE
+2226 
-2237 ENGHR
+2237 
-2242 KFIEVQDIRSIHDRT
+2242 
-2257 LTAKNGTDLV
+2257 
-2267 KHWTEN
+2267 
-2273 GLCRY
+2273 
-2278 VDDKKISEWSTVA
+2278 
-2291 RVSFPIEALHSD
+2291 
-2303 KNNILTKSE
+2303 
-2312 VVNPQNSGSVKQEE
+2312 
-2326 ERTMKSTENF
+2326 
-2336 ESQEYWK
+2336 
-2343 NQFQQEN
+2343 
-2350 ADTFK
+2350 TFK

-2382 AANVSENEIV
+2382 AANVSENELV

-2479 HDRTLIAKNGTDLI
+2479 HNRTLIAKNGTDLI

-2535 SPKIVNGTD
+2535 SPEIVNDTD
-2544 YQEIQTFSEFAEQQK
+2544 YQEIRTFSEFAEQQK
-2559 ALEKEY
+2559 AMEKEY

-2593 QQSKEKASSLSKN
+2593 QQSKEELNVATYKFQSGETLDEIIQGNSDFSTETALLDNLIDNSIREVYEYATNEEKSVLRQFAAFKNDYDTDMKNLAVQTDCISRWIAAEHWNPEKQEFQKEYVNKSAIKEFPYKLPWEMKEIEAQVLQTKNETIDKGIESTQVNGGMSEAAIEAEIRSQEKDHHEVEEYNDGQLPLQVVAHTDFNYFNSDKLSFKEYIVRTDASVVQDLIEKNADSFNETNSKLEENAIPCIIVRKSVNPEIPDQFLLSKYENNNLNKDEIAKQAGKFASKEIKIENTEFITQIKNVIDWNDKQNKTQAAIPKLKIYRTLKEDDVKNLEVISDQEFSDIVDSIILNDYKNIPNAIRLPNLNEQLSEKLGLEKDSAFILKKNATHIRPDRKGGYGQAFDAEEYRRIPEILRNADFAVVDTVFQNFQIVFDDKNDGTKINKLVFNKDELGN
-2606 YTKVAVGVA
+2606 YLVTLGKVDRESAFSEERNPIVAVGVA

-2633 TTLATE
+2633 TTMGNESIAQSKEKASSLSKNYAKVAVGVEPTIWRAQNEHPIATMLRSSTTLATE
-2639 ETIAQATQKSI
+2639 ETIAQAAEKSINEQKIKMPDQLVYAAAKVGQVIEQRVQNELGIVNPTRDDRLSTISVPLNKDYNEDFSLSTEKNMSKTQKSI

-2679 KESLAQKA
+2679 KESLAQNA

-2700 DRLFPF
+2700 DRLFPRA
-2706 GIVQTPLEKV
+2706 IVQTPVETV

-2723 EKLDAKDRKRFLLS
+2723 EKLDARDRKRFLLA

-2817 VIEQRVQNELGI
+2817 VIEQRTQEAQSI

-2877 QIEPALQKKF
+2877 QIESALQKKF

-2907 AEEIGNKKQA
+2907 AEEPGNKKQA

>member
-1 MDLEDLSD
+1 MKNDDSFDLELEKFNSGNLPDSHIFNL
-9 NTEQTKTPK
+9 
-18 TRSEY
+18 
-23 LHGKTELSDVDII
+23 GKPGEILQNCGFPAEHRIELAASRLRMKAKQGN
-36 HILDLPVEKRS
+36 HPFEILDIQGLAGALQKPVAVFEYDDKNKSQNVIVNIEKDGKNFLVGVFFNQKQRGYEVS
-47 INNEIYTDKSYKEL
+47 DIRGLFNRDNMDWMHWIQQGKMIYGNKEKIQVLAEQQRTNLAEVHSKEARTSSDSYYLDSVDNILQSFGDVKDIYTKDFPKYAEQKERFEIF
-61 KNNPEELSSLTENL
+61 KKFRN
-75 KAKPEYLKYHSSY
+75 A
-88 IAKSKLLYQESDV
+88 YQEV
-101 LCNEIP
+101 NAIN
-107 CLMVL
+107 VL
-112 NQLKKTSY
+112 N
-120 LLPYEYASNKSGAVI
+120 AVQE
-135 TSADALKS
+135 ADEFYDALKS
-143 NTFTDFKRVF
+143 NNKEVIARYTDAFKYPALADTAK
-153 NSRLKKL
+153 SI
-160 IEKGITQGKDIFFL
+160 IEERSFSQK
-174 INNKKL
+174 
-180 SHDEIK
+180 EK
-186 SQLIRFLNNRT
+186 SQ
-197 SENKEGTYLFF
+197 ENQY
-208 SEKNF
+208 
-213 VCYSFESDKNGFITE
+213 
-228 LPEYDLKE
+228 
-236 IRAAISS
+236 AALLMAQGLDSLDSNKILHQTNSLVN
-243 KPLTPS
+243 KTPS
-249 RESEKTSDSLASNL
+249 T
-263 NITQEKSDVN
+263 
-273 ELFSSLL
+273 
-280 LRGEITLLERKKD
+280 
-293 IENRNERYLDAVTSL
+293 
-308 EKLTPLIQ
+308 
-316 SDSIKESNNKFVKKQ
+316 
-331 KESRFYKDVQNLFV
+331 
-345 KTKTSNKPQENKK
+345 
-358 ENTSSENISYEN
+358 
-370 EEMRKAAAIKERNQ
+370 
-384 QKKLT
+384 
-389 TQMILDQ
+389 
-396 EDKEQME
+396 
-403 NISAAMK
+403 
-410 SATKDFMDL
+410 
-419 NATPITEERTMK
+419 
-431 STENFESQEYW
+431 
-442 KNQFQQE
+442 
-449 NADTFKAIDD
+449 
-459 YLDKGIRP
+459 
-467 KGEIF
+467 
-472 SFFKS
+472 
-477 PEILKFSEISENT
+477 
-490 IQFSTKVINKARNT
+490 
-504 HNLTNEEIKSALI
+504 
-517 NIASPV
+517 
-523 LIFDSDIN
+523 
-531 SSENKENSVLLIAN
+531 
-545 SMASS
+545 
-550 NKPLAITLNMN
+550 
-561 VNAEIGRKEIIIN
+561 
-574 EIRSIHD
+574 
-581 RTLIA
+581 
-586 KNGTDL
+586 
-592 IQKWTENG
+592 
-600 LCRYVDDKKI
+600 
-610 SEWSKAAGVQ
+610 
-620 FPLAVLQSDKTNI
+620 
-633 LSESNIVNGK
+633 
-643 KISEWQLAAG
+643 
-653 EQFPL
+653 
-658 AVLHS
+658 
-663 DRNNILSESD
+663 
-673 FVNDKKI
+673 
-680 SNLVKERED
+680 
-689 SFLLPLAKL
+689 
-698 DKHNVTL
+698 
-705 TSEIVNGTDYPE
+705 
-717 IRTFSK
+717 
-723 FAEQQKNMEKEYQE
+723 
-737 YLGTISPDEESSR
+737 
-750 RIDSGE
+750 
-756 IFGKLENQQSK
+756 
-767 EKASS
+767 
-772 LSKNYA
+772 
-778 KLVIDSNQAA
+778 LVIDSNQAA

-890 IWQAQIAGELKNDA
+890 IWQAQLAGELKNAA

-932 AFAYGFEDFLKHKAG
+932 AFAYGFEDFLKNKAG
-947 EMATEDKK
+947 EMAAEDKK
-955 AIFEKFADYMSRTY
+955 KIFEKFADYMSRTY

-1186 FLQREKKIEQVESF
+1186 FLQREKKIAQVESF
-1200 QPHSPSNQN
+1200 QTHSPGNQN

-1231 QLAYHGSSANFDKFN
+1231 QSAYHGSSANFDKFN

-1355 GSDKETSKFFKDI
+1355 GSDKETSRFFKNI
-1368 GFSGIEYTAG
+1368 GYSGIQYPAG

-1429 KRMEEAEK
+1429 KRMEEAEIRSQEK
-1437 DANVIRLAT
+1437 DHHEVEEYN
-1446 GWEKGADGKW
+1446 DGQLPLQ
-1456 KYEIDDSKVHFN
+1456 VV
-1468 LYDAMEEWD
+1468 A
-1477 EMHPRYEE
+1477 
-1485 LREKFFKTELSE
+1485 
-1497 EEQKEFA
+1497 
-1504 QWVDERNEV
+1504 
-1513 SDKHTDMDFS
+1513 HTD
-1523 EKLFGKTFRLPE
+1523 
-1535 VMRHNEL
+1535 
-1542 FKAYPELKYVTVS
+1542 
-1555 IKKTGENGT
+1555 
-1564 SGNASYE
+1564 
-1571 DKHINLYRHEK
+1571 
-1582 DTDGFEEWEKKA
+1582 
-1594 GSVLLHEVQ
+1594 
-1603 HIIQGIEGFAKGAS
+1603 
-1617 PEMFEESPEAS
+1617 
-1628 EQSNALA
+1628 
-1635 GKIVADGKSF
+1635 
-1645 MSAMEAYRASAGEVE
+1645 
-1660 SRNVQTRMR
+1660 
-1669 FTPKQRIN
+1669 
-1677 TLLSDTADIAPKD
+1677 
-1690 QIVMFDVPTSESRD
+1690 
-1704 IKNTNEERSIA
+1704 
-1715 LKADSQENKMENISS
+1715 
-1730 ENISYEN
+1730 
-1737 EEMSK
+1737 
-1742 AAAIKERNQQKK
+1742 
-1754 LTTQMIL
+1754 
-1761 DQEDK
+1761 
-1766 EQMESIS
+1766 
-1773 ATMKSATK
+1773 
-1781 DFMDLNATPITEERI
+1781 
-1796 DFLKTP
+1796 
-1802 TGNKS
+1802 
-1807 ELSENEWKFSHS
+1807 
-1819 SEFKKLYGDWEGKIK
+1819 
-1834 KDFLL
+1834 
-1839 NDDTVSKLTGDEFS
+1839 
-1853 RKEGFTLTEQVEQY
+1853 
-1867 FNEMN
+1867 FN
-1872 NSVESPF
+1872 
-1879 FGKVVLDREGAD
+1879 
-1891 DSLSHGMGRL
+1891 
-1901 KAVAYAGVPNV
+1901 Y
-1912 IKNGVI
+1912 
-1918 IDSDLNH
+1918 
-1925 KDRGYNS
+1925 
-1932 YVIAAPIKIA
+1932 
-1942 DKNYICEVVLKQ
+1942 
-1954 NKQENRFYLHEV
+1954 
-1966 TEQKKFLERAFV
+1966 
-1978 TNPAQKPAHQGTLS
+1978 
-1992 NILEKTVSVNYEIS
+1992 
-2006 CPMGINGEPEK
+2006 
-2017 TFVQN
+2017 
-2022 EYRKSL
+2022 
-2028 DEFQS
+2028 
-2033 KNQNTAAKIT
+2033 
-2043 GSVSQ
+2043 
-2048 EENPFKN
+2048 
-2055 ADPDQTK
+2055 
-2062 ELYEQAEA
+2062 
-2070 VEKMQQE
+2070 
-2077 AAANAVLDEN
+2077 
-2087 GNTHY
+2087 
-2092 QTDEELLQE
+2092 
-2101 YKQKYPESSL
+2101 
-2111 SISEDTR
+2111 
-2118 NELENVFSQI
+2118 
-2128 DDYLD
+2128 
-2133 KGIVPQE
+2133 
-2140 RRFTLPKVS
+2140 
-2149 SYLKQLGSDETAIS
+2149 
-2163 LPVSVIKKA
+2163 
-2172 RETHGLS
+2172 
-2179 NEEIKNSLTRLYDP
+2179 
-2193 VAVFDTDKTKS
+2193 
-2204 ENKLDSKLI
+2204 
-2213 LTDEFSESKPIAL
+2213 
-2226 ALNTNTQIQVE
+2226 
-2237 ENGHR
+2237 
-2242 KFIEVQDIRSIHDRT
+2242 
-2257 LTAKNGTDLV
+2257 
-2267 KHWTEN
+2267 
-2273 GLCRY
+2273 
-2278 VDDKKISEWSTVA
+2278 
-2291 RVSFPIEALHSD
+2291 
-2303 KNNILTKSE
+2303 
-2312 VVNPQNSGSVKQEE
+2312 
-2326 ERTMKSTENF
+2326 
-2336 ESQEYWK
+2336 
-2343 NQFQQEN
+2343 
-2350 ADTFK
+2350 
-2355 AIDDYLEKGIRPK
+2355 
-2368 NDEFIFE
+2368 
-2375 KVPEILK
+2375 
-2382 AANVSENEIV
+2382 
-2392 IKTSIINKAKNEH
+2392 
-2405 SLSDEEIKDS
+2405 
-2415 IKNIASPVLI
+2415 
-2425 FNSDKTTTENKKESF
+2425 FNSDKISFKEYIVRTDASVVQDLIEKNADSFTETNSKLEENAIPCIIVRKSVNPEIPDQFLLSKYENNNLNKDE
-2440 LCLTDTFAENEKP
+2440 
-2453 IAFSM
+2453 
-2458 NLDSDYE
+2458 
-2465 KSRSILNVNQITSI
+2465 
-2479 HDRTLIAKNGTDLI
+2479 IAKQAGKFASKEIKIEN
-2493 QKWTENGL
+2493 TEFITQIKN
-2501 CRYVDDKKISEWQL
+2501 VIDWNDKQNKTQAAIPELKIYHTL
-2515 AARVQ
+2515 
-2520 FPLAVLHSDINNINL
+2520 
-2535 SPKIVNGTD
+2535 
-2544 YQEIQTFSEFAEQQK
+2544 
-2559 ALEKEY
+2559 KE
-2565 QEYLGTIS
+2565 
-2573 PDEESSRRIDSGEI
+2573 DEENIS
-2587 FGKLEN
+2587 
-2593 QQSKEKASSLSKN
+2593 Q
-2606 YTKVAVGVA
+2606 VA
-2615 PTIQTLRTSASS
+2615 
-2627 TALRAS
+2627 
-2633 TTLATE
+2633 E
-2639 ETIAQATQKSI
+2639 KSI
-2650 NEQKTKLQ
+2650 NEEKTKLQ

-2679 KESLAQKA
+2679 KESLAQNA

-2700 DRLFPF
+2700 DRLFPRA
-2706 GIVQTPLEKV
+2706 IVQTPLETV

-2723 EKLDAKDRKRFLLS
+2723 EKLDAKDRKRFLLA

-2812 ARVGQ
+2812 AKVGQ
-2817 VIEQRVQNELGI
+2817 VIEQRTQEAQSI

-2869 KATASDFQ
+2869 KATAADFQ

-2907 AEEIGNKKQA
+2907 AEETGNKKKA

>member
-1 MDLEDLSD
+1 MKKDDSF
-9 NTEQTKTPK
+9 
-18 TRSEY
+18 
-23 LHGKTELSDVDII
+23 
-36 HILDLPVEKRS
+36 
-47 INNEIYTDKSYKEL
+47 
-61 KNNPEELSSLTENL
+61 
-75 KAKPEYLKYHSSY
+75 
-88 IAKSKLLYQESDV
+88 SKQIDDV
-101 LCNEIP
+101 L
-107 CLMVL
+107 
-112 NQLKKTSY
+112 
-120 LLPYEYASNKSGAVI
+120 SGKYNRF
-135 TSADALKS
+135 DALKVCDTPRIFLDAGLQQLPILYTQ
-143 NTFTDFKRVF
+143 NH
-153 NSRLKKL
+153 LKDAL
-160 IEKGITQGKDIFFL
+160 
-174 INNKKL
+174 
-180 SHDEIK
+180 H
-186 SQLIRFLNNRT
+186 
-197 SENKEGTYLFF
+197 
-208 SEKNF
+208 
-213 VCYSFESDKNGFITE
+213 
-228 LPEYDLKE
+228 
-236 IRAAISS
+236 
-243 KPLTPS
+243 
-249 RESEKTSDSLASNL
+249 
-263 NITQEKSDVN
+263 EKSSDNPHWHGLSIEQIKKVPK
-273 ELFSSLL
+273 
-280 LRGEITLLERKKD
+280 LLE
-293 IENRNERYLDAVTSL
+293 
-308 EKLTPLIQ
+308 
-316 SDSIKESNNKFVKKQ
+316 
-331 KESRFYKDVQNLFV
+331 
-345 KTKTSNKPQENKK
+345 
-358 ENTSSENISYEN
+358 
-370 EEMRKAAAIKERNQ
+370 
-384 QKKLT
+384 
-389 TQMILDQ
+389 
-396 EDKEQME
+396 
-403 NISAAMK
+403 
-410 SATKDFMDL
+410 
-419 NATPITEERTMK
+419 
-431 STENFESQEYW
+431 
-442 KNQFQQE
+442 
-449 NADTFKAIDD
+449 
-459 YLDKGIRP
+459 
-467 KGEIF
+467 
-472 SFFKS
+472 
-477 PEILKFSEISENT
+477 
-490 IQFSTKVINKARNT
+490 
-504 HNLTNEEIKSALI
+504 
-517 NIASPV
+517 SPV
-523 LIFDSDIN
+523 LLMDSLNNDDSIVAVLSLLDNDNAPVFATIKPNGNGIYN
-531 SSENKENSVLLIAN
+531 SHKTDSNFMLSIYGKEKGFEYYIKRAVEENKILYWNKEKSQEIQCAELL
-545 SMASS
+545 MAQGLDSLDS
-550 NKPLAITLNMN
+550 NKILHQTNSL
-561 VNAEIGRKEIIIN
+561 VN
-574 EIRSIHD
+574 
-581 RTLIA
+581 
-586 KNGTDL
+586 
-592 IQKWTENG
+592 
-600 LCRYVDDKKI
+600 
-610 SEWSKAAGVQ
+610 
-620 FPLAVLQSDKTNI
+620 KT
-633 LSESNIVNGK
+633 
-643 KISEWQLAAG
+643 
-653 EQFPL
+653 
-658 AVLHS
+658 
-663 DRNNILSESD
+663 
-673 FVNDKKI
+673 
-680 SNLVKERED
+680 
-689 SFLLPLAKL
+689 
-698 DKHNVTL
+698 
-705 TSEIVNGTDYPE
+705 TST
-717 IRTFSK
+717 
-723 FAEQQKNMEKEYQE
+723 
-737 YLGTISPDEESSR
+737 
-750 RIDSGE
+750 
-756 IFGKLENQQSK
+756 
-767 EKASS
+767 
-772 LSKNYA
+772 
-778 KLVIDSNQAA
+778 LVIDSNQAA

-794 EIKENMPSL
+794 EIKENMPNL

-820 SQGMEFSEY
+820 SQSMEFSEY

-842 KNAENAAKQQGV
+842 KKAENAAKQQGV
-854 KINGAVSVN
+854 NINGAVSVN

-877 NADFSTWCHELSH
+877 TADFSTWCHELSH
-890 IWQAQIAGELKNDA
+890 IWQAQLAGELKNDA

-932 AFAYGFEDFLKHKAG
+932 AFAYGFEDFLKNKAG
-947 EMATEDKK
+947 EMAAEDKK
-955 AIFEKFADYMSRTY
+955 KIFEKFADYMSRTY
-969 NGIKQHIEINE
+969 NGVKQHIEINE

-1002 AVRLEIE
+1002 AVQMEVSFSDYFDKTNSVFFELDSGDTTDVSDSILEGKPIKEISTKEFNYDGSNLKDFALNYIKNNPVENAKTKIGNIE
-1009 QEQKINE
+1009 I
-1016 IFNSPNFKTS
+1016 
-1026 QKVSETIGLVS
+1026 SETGLRHS
-1037 DKFAALASQYRYDI
+1037 L
-1051 KGYSHTIDN
+1051 SHTIYKN
-1060 FFVNHALKQHGD
+1060 KLY
-1072 KETEEKRGNV
+1072 
-1082 AITYSDICNVFSV
+1082 AI
-1095 YTHPDYIVFGTKTK
+1095 
-1109 TGNPAIVYVKNIG
+1109 PAIKDTLEKGTYLGVIKDFEGKRQNNYYFAAPITIDNDKNILFIRVKHVAG
-1122 DSTIFV
+1122 RDKALYIHDIFTLDEIKKV
-1128 EDVRRGKK
+1128 TPYSGEPNATRRSLRG
-1136 ELAAQTLYKKSGTID
+1136 ATFAKSIIQD
-1151 VSSKKEAP
+1151 YE
-1159 ELYAHSD
+1159 
-1166 PESIS
+1166 
-1171 IVDVKKEFVNESKNE
+1171 KNN
-1186 FLQREKKIEQVESF
+1186 II
-1200 QPHSPSNQN
+1200 QN
-1209 NSTDAKNANI
+1209 NPI
-1219 SFQPVDDSYTLF
+1219 LF
-1231 QLAYHGSSANFDKFN
+1231 QTAYHGSGANFDKFN
-1246 TSEYGLSGDGAMAF
+1246 TSEYGWSGEGYMAF
-1260 GYGVYVSNSETIAR
+1260 GYGTYVTDSESIAKD
-1274 SYAGIQ
+1274 YASAQ
-1280 GERNLYTVEIPDG
+1280 GKREPGKRNFYTVEIPDG
-1293 DYIIWNKTVSKLQ
+1293 NYLKWEKKVGVRTIKKVATELENLGIKNISFIRKDFRDWPLATQLNYIIHNESMTNKGSGKDLYITV
-1306 KEKVKNELYEN
+1306 
-1317 LIKEDYK
+1317 
-1324 GVEKQISTE
+1324 
-1333 LNNVFSEDFDGKK
+1333 
-1346 LYGTISSYI
+1346 GTILHSPA
-1355 GSDKETSKFFKDI
+1355 DKETSKFFKDI
-1368 GFSGIEYTAG
+1368 GFSGIEYPAG
-1378 TPENAV
+1378 SFSDERQNAV

-1390 DNDIKIKNH
+1390 DEDIKIKEH
-1399 FQFQIIGELGARELD
+1399 FQFQ
-1414 RNAESN
+1414 
-1420 ERIANLETA
+1420 
-1429 KRMEEAEK
+1429 
-1437 DANVIRLAT
+1437 
-1446 GWEKGADGKW
+1446 
-1456 KYEIDDSKVHFN
+1456 
-1468 LYDAMEEWD
+1468 
-1477 EMHPRYEE
+1477 
-1485 LREKFFKTELSE
+1485 
-1497 EEQKEFA
+1497 
-1504 QWVDERNEV
+1504 
-1513 SDKHTDMDFS
+1513 
-1523 EKLFGKTFRLPE
+1523 
-1535 VMRHNEL
+1535 
-1542 FKAYPELKYVTVS
+1542 
-1555 IKKTGENGT
+1555 
-1564 SGNASYE
+1564 
-1571 DKHINLYRHEK
+1571 
-1582 DTDGFEEWEKKA
+1582 
-1594 GSVLLHEVQ
+1594 
-1603 HIIQGIEGFAKGAS
+1603 
-1617 PEMFEESPEAS
+1617 
-1628 EQSNALA
+1628 
-1635 GKIVADGKSF
+1635 
-1645 MSAMEAYRASAGEVE
+1645 
-1660 SRNVQTRMR
+1660 
-1669 FTPKQRIN
+1669 
-1677 TLLSDTADIAPKD
+1677 
-1690 QIVMFDVPTSESRD
+1690 
-1704 IKNTNEERSIA
+1704 
-1715 LKADSQENKMENISS
+1715 
-1730 ENISYEN
+1730 
-1737 EEMSK
+1737 
-1742 AAAIKERNQQKK
+1742 
-1754 LTTQMIL
+1754 
-1761 DQEDK
+1761 
-1766 EQMESIS
+1766 
-1773 ATMKSATK
+1773 
-1781 DFMDLNATPITEERI
+1781 
-1796 DFLKTP
+1796 
-1802 TGNKS
+1802 
-1807 ELSENEWKFSHS
+1807 
-1819 SEFKKLYGDWEGKIK
+1819 
-1834 KDFLL
+1834 
-1839 NDDTVSKLTGDEFS
+1839 
-1853 RKEGFTLTEQVEQY
+1853 
-1867 FNEMN
+1867 
-1872 NSVESPF
+1872 
-1879 FGKVVLDREGAD
+1879 
-1891 DSLSHGMGRL
+1891 
-1901 KAVAYAGVPNV
+1901 
-1912 IKNGVI
+1912 
-1918 IDSDLNH
+1918 
-1925 KDRGYNS
+1925 
-1932 YVIAAPIKIA
+1932 
-1942 DKNYICEVVLKQ
+1942 
-1954 NKQENRFYLHEV
+1954 
-1966 TEQKKFLERAFV
+1966 
-1978 TNPAQKPAHQGTLS
+1978 
-1992 NILEKTVSVNYEIS
+1992 
-2006 CPMGINGEPEK
+2006 
-2017 TFVQN
+2017 
-2022 EYRKSL
+2022 
-2028 DEFQS
+2028 
-2033 KNQNTAAKIT
+2033 
-2043 GSVSQ
+2043 
-2048 EENPFKN
+2048 
-2055 ADPDQTK
+2055 
-2062 ELYEQAEA
+2062 
-2070 VEKMQQE
+2070 
-2077 AAANAVLDEN
+2077 
-2087 GNTHY
+2087 
-2092 QTDEELLQE
+2092 
-2101 YKQKYPESSL
+2101 
-2111 SISEDTR
+2111 
-2118 NELENVFSQI
+2118 
-2128 DDYLD
+2128 
-2133 KGIVPQE
+2133 
-2140 RRFTLPKVS
+2140 
-2149 SYLKQLGSDETAIS
+2149 
-2163 LPVSVIKKA
+2163 
-2172 RETHGLS
+2172 
-2179 NEEIKNSLTRLYDP
+2179 
-2193 VAVFDTDKTKS
+2193 
-2204 ENKLDSKLI
+2204 
-2213 LTDEFSESKPIAL
+2213 
-2226 ALNTNTQIQVE
+2226 
-2237 ENGHR
+2237 
-2242 KFIEVQDIRSIHDRT
+2242 
-2257 LTAKNGTDLV
+2257 
-2267 KHWTEN
+2267 
-2273 GLCRY
+2273 
-2278 VDDKKISEWSTVA
+2278 
-2291 RVSFPIEALHSD
+2291 
-2303 KNNILTKSE
+2303 
-2312 VVNPQNSGSVKQEE
+2312 KQEE
-2326 ERTMKSTENF
+2326 ERTMKSTETF

-2355 AIDDYLEKGIRPK
+2355 AIDDYLEKGIKPK

-2440 LCLTDTFAENEKP
+2440 LCLTDTFAENGKP

-2493 QKWTENGL
+2493 QKWSENGL

-2535 SPKIVNGTD
+2535 SSKIVNSTD
-2544 YQEIQTFSEFAEQQK
+2544 YPEIQTFSEFAEQQK
-2559 ALEKEY
+2559 AMEKEY

-2593 QQSKEKASSLSKN
+2593 QQSKEEASSLSKN

-2615 PTIQTLRTSASS
+2615 PTIEAEIRSQEKDHHEVEEYNDGQLPLQVVAHTDFNYFNSDKISFKEYIVRTDASVVQDLIEKNADSFNETNSKLEENAIPCIIVRKSVNPEIPDQFLLSKYENNNLNKDEIAKQAGKFASKEIKIENTEFITQIKNVIDWNDKQNKTQAAIPELKIYHTLKED
-2627 TALRAS
+2627 
-2633 TTLATE
+2633 E
-2639 ETIAQATQKSI
+2639 ENISQVAEKSI

-2907 AEEIGNKKQA
+2907 AEEPGNKKQA

>member
-1 MDLEDLSD
+1 
-9 NTEQTKTPK
+9 
-18 TRSEY
+18 
-23 LHGKTELSDVDII
+23 
-36 HILDLPVEKRS
+36 
-47 INNEIYTDKSYKEL
+47 
-61 KNNPEELSSLTENL
+61 
-75 KAKPEYLKYHSSY
+75 
-88 IAKSKLLYQESDV
+88 
-101 LCNEIP
+101 
-107 CLMVL
+107 MVL

-143 NTFTDFKRVF
+143 NTFTDLKRVF

-316 SDSIKESNNKFVKKQ
+316 LDSIKESNNKFVKKQ

-370 EEMRKAAAIKERNQ
+370 EEMSKAAAIKERNQ

-419 NATPITEERTMK
+419 NATPITEEKTMK

-442 KNQFQQE
+442 KNQFQQD
-449 NADTFKAIDD
+449 NAETFKAIDD
-459 YLDKGIRP
+459 YLEKGIRP

-620 FPLAVLQSDKTNI
+620 FPIAVLQSDKTNI

-723 FAEQQKNMEKEYQE
+723 FAEQQKAMEKEYQE

-890 IWQAQIAGELKNDA
+890 IWQAQLAGELKNDA

-969 NGIKQHIEINE
+969 NGVKQHIEINE

-1136 ELAAQTLYKKSGTID
+1136 ELATQTLYKKSGTID

-1186 FLQREKKIEQVESF
+1186 FLQREKKIAQVESF
-1200 QPHSPSNQN
+1200 QTHSPGNQN

-1231 QLAYHGSSANFDKFN
+1231 QSAYHGSSANFDKFN

-1333 LNNVFSEDFDGKK
+1333 LNNVFSEEFDGKK

-1355 GSDKETSKFFKDI
+1355 GSDKETSRFFKNI
-1368 GFSGIEYTAG
+1368 GYSGIQYPAG

-1420 ERIANLETA
+1420 ER
-1429 KRMEEAEK
+1429 
-1437 DANVIRLAT
+1437 
-1446 GWEKGADGKW
+1446 
-1456 KYEIDDSKVHFN
+1456 
-1468 LYDAMEEWD
+1468 
-1477 EMHPRYEE
+1477 
-1485 LREKFFKTELSE
+1485 
-1497 EEQKEFA
+1497 
-1504 QWVDERNEV
+1504 
-1513 SDKHTDMDFS
+1513 
-1523 EKLFGKTFRLPE
+1523 
-1535 VMRHNEL
+1535 
-1542 FKAYPELKYVTVS
+1542 
-1555 IKKTGENGT
+1555 
-1564 SGNASYE
+1564 
-1571 DKHINLYRHEK
+1571 
-1582 DTDGFEEWEKKA
+1582 
-1594 GSVLLHEVQ
+1594 SV
-1603 HIIQGIEGFAKGAS
+1603 
-1617 PEMFEESPEAS
+1617 
-1628 EQSNALA
+1628 
-1635 GKIVADGKSF
+1635 
-1645 MSAMEAYRASAGEVE
+1645 
-1660 SRNVQTRMR
+1660 
-1669 FTPKQRIN
+1669 
-1677 TLLSDTADIAPKD
+1677 
-1690 QIVMFDVPTSESRD
+1690 
-1704 IKNTNEERSIA
+1704 A
-1715 LKADSQENKMENISS
+1715 LKADRQENKMENTST

-1853 RKEGFTLTEQVEQY
+1853 RKEGFSLTEQVEQY

-2043 GSVSQ
+2043 DSVSQ

-2343 NQFQQEN
+2343 NQFKQEN

-2405 SLSDEEIKDS
+2405 SISDEEIKDS
-2415 IKNIASPVLI
+2415 IKNIASPVLV

-2440 LCLTDTFAENEKP
+2440 LCLTDTFAENGKP

-2535 SPKIVNGTD
+2535 SPEIVNGTD

-2559 ALEKEY
+2559 AMEKEY

-2639 ETIAQATQKSI
+2639 ENISQVAEKSINEQKIKMPDQLVYAAAKVGQVIEQRVQNELGIVNPTRDDRLSTISVPLNKDYNEDFSLSTEKNMSETQKSI

-2679 KESLAQKA
+2679 KESLAQNA

-2700 DRLFPF
+2700 DRLFPRA
-2706 GIVQTPLEKV
+2706 IVQTPVETV

-2723 EKLDAKDRKRFLLS
+2723 EKLDARDRKRFLLA

-2817 VIEQRVQNELGI
+2817 VIEQRTQEAQSI

-2845 NKEYNENFA
+2845 NKGYNENFA

-2907 AEEIGNKKQA
+2907 AEEPGNKKQA

-3125 PADYRNSERSAFE
+3125 PADYLNSERSAFE

>member
-1 MDLEDLSD
+1 MKEDSFFKTNADISENIEQKKDSFDLELEKFGNGNLPDSHIFNL
-9 NTEQTKTPK
+9 
-18 TRSEY
+18 
-23 LHGKTELSDVDII
+23 GKPGEILQNCGFPAEHRIELAASRLRMKSNQGN
-36 HILDLPVEKRS
+36 HPFEILDIQGLAGALQKPVAVFEYGDKNKSQNVIVNIEKDGKNFLVGVFFNQKQRGYEVS
-47 INNEIYTDKSYKEL
+47 DIRVLFNRDNMDWMHWIQQGKMIYGNKEKIQVLAEQQRTNLAEVHSKEVRTSSDSYYLDSVNNILQSFGDVKDIYTKDFPKYAEQKERFEIF
-61 KNNPEELSSLTENL
+61 KKFRN
-75 KAKPEYLKYHSSY
+75 A
-88 IAKSKLLYQESDV
+88 YQEV
-101 LCNEIP
+101 NAIN
-107 CLMVL
+107 VL
-112 NQLKKTSY
+112 N
-120 LLPYEYASNKSGAVI
+120 AVQE
-135 TSADALKS
+135 ADEFYDALKS
-143 NTFTDFKRVF
+143 NNKEVIARYTDAFKYPALADTAK
-153 NSRLKKL
+153 SI
-160 IEKGITQGKDIFFL
+160 IEERSFSQK
-174 INNKKL
+174 
-180 SHDEIK
+180 EK
-186 SQLIRFLNNRT
+186 SQ
-197 SENKEGTYLFF
+197 ENQYA
-208 SEKNF
+208 
-213 VCYSFESDKNGFITE
+213 E
-228 LPEYDLKE
+228 LLM
-236 IRAAISS
+236 AQG
-243 KPLTPS
+243 L
-249 RESEKTSDSLASNL
+249 DSL
-263 NITQEKSDVN
+263 D
-273 ELFSSLL
+273 
-280 LRGEITLLERKKD
+280 
-293 IENRNERYLDAVTSL
+293 
-308 EKLTPLIQ
+308 
-316 SDSIKESNNKFVKKQ
+316 
-331 KESRFYKDVQNLFV
+331 
-345 KTKTSNKPQENKK
+345 SNKILHQTNSLDNKT
-358 ENTSSENISYEN
+358 TS
-370 EEMRKAAAIKERNQ
+370 
-384 QKKLT
+384 T
-389 TQMILDQ
+389 
-396 EDKEQME
+396 
-403 NISAAMK
+403 
-410 SATKDFMDL
+410 
-419 NATPITEERTMK
+419 
-431 STENFESQEYW
+431 
-442 KNQFQQE
+442 
-449 NADTFKAIDD
+449 
-459 YLDKGIRP
+459 
-467 KGEIF
+467 
-472 SFFKS
+472 
-477 PEILKFSEISENT
+477 
-490 IQFSTKVINKARNT
+490 
-504 HNLTNEEIKSALI
+504 
-517 NIASPV
+517 
-523 LIFDSDIN
+523 
-531 SSENKENSVLLIAN
+531 
-545 SMASS
+545 
-550 NKPLAITLNMN
+550 
-561 VNAEIGRKEIIIN
+561 
-574 EIRSIHD
+574 
-581 RTLIA
+581 
-586 KNGTDL
+586 
-592 IQKWTENG
+592 
-600 LCRYVDDKKI
+600 
-610 SEWSKAAGVQ
+610 
-620 FPLAVLQSDKTNI
+620 
-633 LSESNIVNGK
+633 
-643 KISEWQLAAG
+643 
-653 EQFPL
+653 
-658 AVLHS
+658 
-663 DRNNILSESD
+663 
-673 FVNDKKI
+673 
-680 SNLVKERED
+680 
-689 SFLLPLAKL
+689 
-698 DKHNVTL
+698 
-705 TSEIVNGTDYPE
+705 
-717 IRTFSK
+717 
-723 FAEQQKNMEKEYQE
+723 
-737 YLGTISPDEESSR
+737 
-750 RIDSGE
+750 
-756 IFGKLENQQSK
+756 
-767 EKASS
+767 
-772 LSKNYA
+772 
-778 KLVIDSNQAA
+778 LVIDSNQAA

-794 EIKENMPSL
+794 EIKENMPNL

-834 PDGIFGDI
+834 PAGIFGDI
-842 KNAENAAKQQGV
+842 KKAENAAKQQGV
-854 KINGAVSVN
+854 NINGAVSVN

-877 NADFSTWCHELSH
+877 TADFSTWCHELSH
-890 IWQAQIAGELKNDA
+890 IWQAQLAGELKNDA

-932 AFAYGFEDFLKHKAG
+932 AFAYGFEDFLKNKAG
-947 EMATEDKK
+947 EMAAEDKK
-955 AIFEKFADYMSRTY
+955 KIFEKFADYMSRTY

-1002 AVRLEIE
+1002 AVQMEIE
-1009 QEQKINE
+1009 QKQKINE

-1072 KETEEKRGNV
+1072 KEAEEKRGNV

-1186 FLQREKKIEQVESF
+1186 FLQREKKIAQVESF
-1200 QPHSPSNQN
+1200 QTHSPSNQN

-1231 QLAYHGSSANFDKFN
+1231 QLAYHGSSANFDNFN

-1324 GVEKQISTE
+1324 GVEKEISTE
-1333 LNNVFSEDFDGKK
+1333 LNNVFSEDFDGRN

-1368 GFSGIEYTAG
+1368 GFSGIEYPAG
-1378 TPENAV
+1378 TPKNAD

-1485 LREKFFKTELSE
+1485 LREKLFKTELSE
-1497 EEQKEFA
+1497 EEQKEFD

-1542 FKAYPELKYVTVS
+1542 FKAYPELNYVTVS

-1564 SGNASYE
+1564 LGNASYE

-1704 IKNTNEERSIA
+1704 IKNTNEERSVA
-1715 LKADSQENKMENISS
+1715 VKADSQ
-1730 ENISYEN
+1730 
-1737 EEMSK
+1737 
-1742 AAAIKERNQQKK
+1742 
-1754 LTTQMIL
+1754 
-1761 DQEDK
+1761 D
-1766 EQMESIS
+1766 
-1773 ATMKSATK
+1773 
-1781 DFMDLNATPITEERI
+1781 
-1796 DFLKTP
+1796 
-1802 TGNKS
+1802 
-1807 ELSENEWKFSHS
+1807 
-1819 SEFKKLYGDWEGKIK
+1819 
-1834 KDFLL
+1834 
-1839 NDDTVSKLTGDEFS
+1839 
-1853 RKEGFTLTEQVEQY
+1853 
-1867 FNEMN
+1867 
-1872 NSVESPF
+1872 
-1879 FGKVVLDREGAD
+1879 
-1891 DSLSHGMGRL
+1891 
-1901 KAVAYAGVPNV
+1901 
-1912 IKNGVI
+1912 
-1918 IDSDLNH
+1918 
-1925 KDRGYNS
+1925 
-1932 YVIAAPIKIA
+1932 
-1942 DKNYICEVVLKQ
+1942 
-1954 NKQENRFYLHEV
+1954 
-1966 TEQKKFLERAFV
+1966 
-1978 TNPAQKPAHQGTLS
+1978 
-1992 NILEKTVSVNYEIS
+1992 
-2006 CPMGINGEPEK
+2006 
-2017 TFVQN
+2017 
-2022 EYRKSL
+2022 
-2028 DEFQS
+2028 
-2033 KNQNTAAKIT
+2033 
-2043 GSVSQ
+2043 
-2048 EENPFKN
+2048 
-2055 ADPDQTK
+2055 
-2062 ELYEQAEA
+2062 
-2070 VEKMQQE
+2070 
-2077 AAANAVLDEN
+2077 
-2087 GNTHY
+2087 
-2092 QTDEELLQE
+2092 
-2101 YKQKYPESSL
+2101 
-2111 SISEDTR
+2111 
-2118 NELENVFSQI
+2118 
-2128 DDYLD
+2128 
-2133 KGIVPQE
+2133 
-2140 RRFTLPKVS
+2140 
-2149 SYLKQLGSDETAIS
+2149 
-2163 LPVSVIKKA
+2163 
-2172 RETHGLS
+2172 
-2179 NEEIKNSLTRLYDP
+2179 
-2193 VAVFDTDKTKS
+2193 
-2204 ENKLDSKLI
+2204 
-2213 LTDEFSESKPIAL
+2213 
-2226 ALNTNTQIQVE
+2226 
-2237 ENGHR
+2237 
-2242 KFIEVQDIRSIHDRT
+2242 
-2257 LTAKNGTDLV
+2257 
-2267 KHWTEN
+2267 
-2273 GLCRY
+2273 
-2278 VDDKKISEWSTVA
+2278 
-2291 RVSFPIEALHSD
+2291 
-2303 KNNILTKSE
+2303 TKSE

-2326 ERTMKSTENF
+2326 ERTMKNTENF

-2343 NQFQQEN
+2343 NQFQHDN
-2350 ADTFK
+2350 AEPFK

-2368 NDEFIFE
+2368 NNEFIFKYVPEVLKYSGISKNDIILTTGIINKAKNTHNLSDKEIKNAILSLSTPVAIFDSDKDKSENNTLSIINITDIEAENNKPIAITINLDNQRKGYEQKYLINEIRSIHDRTLIAKNGVNIVQEWAKAGLLKYVDDKKISNLVKEREDSFLLPLAKLDKDNINLSPKIVNSTDYQEIRTFSEFAEQQKAMEKEYQEYLGTISPDEESSRRIDSGEIFGKLENQQSKEKASSLSKNYTKVAVGVEPIIWRAQNEHPIATMLRSSTTLATEENISQEYWKNQFKQDNAETFKAIDDYLDKGIKPKNDEFIFE

-2382 AANVSENEIV
+2382 SANVSENEIV

-2440 LCLTDTFAENEKP
+2440 LCLTDTFAENGKP

-2465 KSRSILNVNQITSI
+2465 RKNRLLEINEIRSI

-2501 CRYVDDKKISEWQL
+2501 CRYVDDKKISEWSK
-2515 AARVQ
+2515 AAGVQ
-2520 FPLAVLHSDINNINL
+2520 FPLAVLQPDINNINL
-2535 SPKIVNGTD
+2535 SPKIVNSTD
-2544 YQEIQTFSEFAEQQK
+2544 YQEIRTFSEFAEQQK
-2559 ALEKEY
+2559 AMEKEY

-2606 YTKVAVGVA
+2606 YTKVAVGVEPIIWRA
-2615 PTIQTLRTSASS
+2615 QNEHPIATMLRS
-2627 TALRAS
+2627 S

-2639 ETIAQATQKSI
+2639 ENISQVAEKSI
-2650 NEQKTKLQ
+2650 NEEKTKLQ

-2723 EKLDAKDRKRFLLS
+2723 EKLDARDRKRFLLS

-2854 LSTVEKLLETEKNAQ
+2854 LSSVEKLLETEKNAQ
-2869 KATASDFQ
+2869 KATAADFQ

-2907 AEEIGNKKQA
+2907 AEEPGNKKKA

-3012 KNFALTDTSS
+3012 KNFAITDTSS

>member
-1 MDLEDLSD
+1 M
-9 NTEQTKTPK
+9 
-18 TRSEY
+18 
-23 LHGKTELSDVDII
+23 
-36 HILDLPVEKRS
+36 
-47 INNEIYTDKSYKEL
+47 
-61 KNNPEELSSLTENL
+61 
-75 KAKPEYLKYHSSY
+75 
-88 IAKSKLLYQESDV
+88 
-101 LCNEIP
+101 
-107 CLMVL
+107 
-112 NQLKKTSY
+112 
-120 LLPYEYASNKSGAVI
+120 
-135 TSADALKS
+135 
-143 NTFTDFKRVF
+143 
-153 NSRLKKL
+153 
-160 IEKGITQGKDIFFL
+160 
-174 INNKKL
+174 
-180 SHDEIK
+180 
-186 SQLIRFLNNRT
+186 
-197 SENKEGTYLFF
+197 
-208 SEKNF
+208 
-213 VCYSFESDKNGFITE
+213 
-228 LPEYDLKE
+228 
-236 IRAAISS
+236 
-243 KPLTPS
+243 
-249 RESEKTSDSLASNL
+249 
-263 NITQEKSDVN
+263 
-273 ELFSSLL
+273 FSSLL

-345 KTKTSNKPQENKK
+345 KTKTSNKPQENK
-358 ENTSSENISYEN
+358 
-370 EEMRKAAAIKERNQ
+370 
-384 QKKLT
+384 
-389 TQMILDQ
+389 
-396 EDKEQME
+396 
-403 NISAAMK
+403 
-410 SATKDFMDL
+410 
-419 NATPITEERTMK
+419 
-431 STENFESQEYW
+431 
-442 KNQFQQE
+442 
-449 NADTFKAIDD
+449 
-459 YLDKGIRP
+459 
-467 KGEIF
+467 
-472 SFFKS
+472 
-477 PEILKFSEISENT
+477 
-490 IQFSTKVINKARNT
+490 
-504 HNLTNEEIKSALI
+504 
-517 NIASPV
+517 
-523 LIFDSDIN
+523 
-531 SSENKENSVLLIAN
+531 
-545 SMASS
+545 
-550 NKPLAITLNMN
+550 
-561 VNAEIGRKEIIIN
+561 
-574 EIRSIHD
+574 
-581 RTLIA
+581 
-586 KNGTDL
+586 
-592 IQKWTENG
+592 
-600 LCRYVDDKKI
+600 
-610 SEWSKAAGVQ
+610 
-620 FPLAVLQSDKTNI
+620 
-633 LSESNIVNGK
+633 
-643 KISEWQLAAG
+643 
-653 EQFPL
+653 
-658 AVLHS
+658 
-663 DRNNILSESD
+663 
-673 FVNDKKI
+673 
-680 SNLVKERED
+680 
-689 SFLLPLAKL
+689 
-698 DKHNVTL
+698 
-705 TSEIVNGTDYPE
+705 
-717 IRTFSK
+717 
-723 FAEQQKNMEKEYQE
+723 
-737 YLGTISPDEESSR
+737 
-750 RIDSGE
+750 
-756 IFGKLENQQSK
+756 
-767 EKASS
+767 
-772 LSKNYA
+772 
-778 KLVIDSNQAA
+778 
-788 RIKAAR
+788 
-794 EIKENMPSL
+794 
-803 SENERTAAIAIL
+803 
-815 EAGAK
+815 
-820 SQGMEFSEY
+820 
-829 VEKTF
+829 
-834 PDGIFGDI
+834 
-842 KNAENAAKQQGV
+842 
-854 KINGAVSVN
+854 
-863 GFGENVKAVIYAGK
+863 
-877 NADFSTWCHELSH
+877 
-890 IWQAQIAGELKNDA
+890 
-904 EEAFQVKDSDWQNS
+904 
-918 IYTFKDGHTDTSAE
+918 
-932 AFAYGFEDFLKHKAG
+932 
-947 EMATEDKK
+947 
-955 AIFEKFADYMSRTY
+955 
-969 NGIKQHIEINE
+969 
-980 KIASVYQ
+980 
-987 KFVELDDNILAQAEK
+987 
-1002 AVRLEIE
+1002 
-1009 QEQKINE
+1009 
-1016 IFNSPNFKTS
+1016 
-1026 QKVSETIGLVS
+1026 
-1037 DKFAALASQYRYDI
+1037 
-1051 KGYSHTIDN
+1051 
-1060 FFVNHALKQHGD
+1060 
-1072 KETEEKRGNV
+1072 
-1082 AITYSDICNVFSV
+1082 
-1095 YTHPDYIVFGTKTK
+1095 
-1109 TGNPAIVYVKNIG
+1109 
-1122 DSTIFV
+1122 
-1128 EDVRRGKK
+1128 
-1136 ELAAQTLYKKSGTID
+1136 
-1151 VSSKKEAP
+1151 
-1159 ELYAHSD
+1159 
-1166 PESIS
+1166 
-1171 IVDVKKEFVNESKNE
+1171 
-1186 FLQREKKIEQVESF
+1186 
-1200 QPHSPSNQN
+1200 
-1209 NSTDAKNANI
+1209 
-1219 SFQPVDDSYTLF
+1219 
-1231 QLAYHGSSANFDKFN
+1231 
-1246 TSEYGLSGDGAMAF
+1246 
-1260 GYGVYVSNSETIAR
+1260 
-1274 SYAGIQ
+1274 
-1280 GERNLYTVEIPDG
+1280 
-1293 DYIIWNKTVSKLQ
+1293 
-1306 KEKVKNELYEN
+1306 
-1317 LIKEDYK
+1317 
-1324 GVEKQISTE
+1324 
-1333 LNNVFSEDFDGKK
+1333 
-1346 LYGTISSYI
+1346 
-1355 GSDKETSKFFKDI
+1355 
-1368 GFSGIEYTAG
+1368 
-1378 TPENAV
+1378 
-1384 NYVIFD
+1384 
-1390 DNDIKIKNH
+1390 
-1399 FQFQIIGELGARELD
+1399 
-1414 RNAESN
+1414 
-1420 ERIANLETA
+1420 
-1429 KRMEEAEK
+1429 
-1437 DANVIRLAT
+1437 
-1446 GWEKGADGKW
+1446 
-1456 KYEIDDSKVHFN
+1456 
-1468 LYDAMEEWD
+1468 
-1477 EMHPRYEE
+1477 
-1485 LREKFFKTELSE
+1485 
-1497 EEQKEFA
+1497 
-1504 QWVDERNEV
+1504 
-1513 SDKHTDMDFS
+1513 
-1523 EKLFGKTFRLPE
+1523 
-1535 VMRHNEL
+1535 
-1542 FKAYPELKYVTVS
+1542 
-1555 IKKTGENGT
+1555 
-1564 SGNASYE
+1564 
-1571 DKHINLYRHEK
+1571 
-1582 DTDGFEEWEKKA
+1582 
-1594 GSVLLHEVQ
+1594 
-1603 HIIQGIEGFAKGAS
+1603 
-1617 PEMFEESPEAS
+1617 
-1628 EQSNALA
+1628 
-1635 GKIVADGKSF
+1635 
-1645 MSAMEAYRASAGEVE
+1645 
-1660 SRNVQTRMR
+1660 
-1669 FTPKQRIN
+1669 
-1677 TLLSDTADIAPKD
+1677 
-1690 QIVMFDVPTSESRD
+1690 
-1704 IKNTNEERSIA
+1704 
-1715 LKADSQENKMENISS
+1715 MENISS

-1761 DQEDK
+1761 DQEDN

-1819 SEFKKLYGDWEGKIK
+1819 SEFKELYGDWEGKIK

-1891 DSLSHGMGRL
+1891 DSLSHRMGRL

-2043 GSVSQ
+2043 DSVSQ

-2343 NQFQQEN
+2343 NQFKQDN
-2350 ADTFK
+2350 AETFK

-2405 SLSDEEIKDS
+2405 SISDEEIKNS
-2415 IKNIASPVLI
+2415 IKNIASPVLV

-2440 LCLTDTFAENEKP
+2440 LCLTDTFAENGKP

-2535 SPKIVNGTD
+2535 SPKIVNDTD
-2544 YQEIQTFSEFAEQQK
+2544 YQEIRTFSEFAEQQK
-2559 ALEKEY
+2559 AMEKEY

-2639 ETIAQATQKSI
+2639 ETIAQATQKSINEQKIKMPDQLVYAAARVGQVIEQRTLEAQSIVNPTRADRLSTISIPLNKDYNEDFSLSTEKNMSETQMSI

-2812 ARVGQ
+2812 AKVGQ

-2907 AEEIGNKKQA
+2907 AEEPGNKKQA